1 MFPGCIRAPRSVQGS
16 TDDVSKQT
24 KSIIQIY
31 TDWANHYLEK
41 ARSKK
46 RVNSLATD
54 CSDGVLLAEVIESV
68 TSQKITDINRKPKT
82 PTQMLDNINLCLAT
96 LHAQH
101 IQGIEGISAQELR
114 DGKLKAILALFF
126 ALSRHKQATKARQQ
140 QEMTPNRSSAI
151 PHKGGATSSIPLP
164 GSALPARRCPPDK
177 VRPVASS
184 SRATSPAL
192 SMIPRAPPGTQI
204 ASPYQTTQGSGG
216 GVKGGTA
223 QNASMLDKLKL
234 FKNNEKPSSGTNG
247 KRTSSSSG
255 VSSAKSERSDSSI
268 SLEANIDA
276 KPIKNVSRIKQ
287 TTKVTSS
294 TTNKTVQQKNSPNA
308 SKKDN
313 HKFPA
318 AQQNGGPKMAIEV
331 EKHKITGLPTSKI
344 AEPKVRVSAVKEIK
358 PSSGHHQPAAG
369 NGTGIPKPT
378 LAVKGTTKSVSST
391 NISSHHHKPQ
401 ISREPSQTSLSNQKP
416 AVALVSPI
424 KNDQSKDCHQS
435 LPKESQS
442 QPNLCDNVTKEV
454 SMKDAIKEYSVSK
467 EEVSQH
473 FSSVATGI
481 QSHCSD
487 NSVVYKVSN
496 DCSFVENQNILIS
509 NRKETLTHPT
519 DIISQLNQHQH
530 LETLAETQEFSLEE
544 NCNQSKISSPPD
556 KLPESPRLTT
566 IPNHIR
572 QTISKVT
579 ECVSVEKDKNISM
592 KHIKEHSFSNANV
605 NSNGNIKRNVEDSS
619 KQDVFNLN
627 ANNVID
633 GMSEK
638 VISVKDG
645 ENMNIEPM
653 RPLMRDY
660 CSTLTLPGRQRNP
673 YNRAVTV
680 DGDYCEI
687 SMANGY
693 LSESELLRGP
703 NPVDIADGYL
713 SEGGSVLYAR
723 RLQNMPTHPMPNGP
737 GLTVLTE
744 QSTRRGGSSRDSP
757 PPPPAPRGSSK
768 SQRNGGIP
776 QGSDSKHSSSN
787 GHHWKRYGDS
797 PGVGS
802 PPPPAPGSPTS
813 NRRERRGSPH
823 GKEKSSS
830 SKGVRGVPQSFGYVK
845 RNGSTNGTGT
855 TNGTGP
861 PMQVI
866 QNHNGKT
873 AAVSAVPRT
882 KVKVSGGTQTCSS
895 DLQQSHKPSPPQFK
909 SYSLTG
915 NTANQ
920 LSQSVRER
928 LMMGSQSLPK
938 GGVHQEYGLVM
949 RQMRP
954 KASDGSLS
962 DTQAIENCSPYAPW
976 LRHSNT
982 YSVAPRLSETD
993 SMESLTSLPGH
1004 RSSLTHTRLLR
1015 DSPSRLSRS
1024 NSIRSTKSEKLYPS
1038 MLHRNTEPETEPY
1051 YCLPIGSLSHWS
1063 QPTSPAPGNAR
1074 TFPLSPTHSGTPR
1087 HSIPKNDELHG
1098 SSISLVST
1106 ASSLYSSAE
1115 EKQAHEIRKLR
1126 RELGEAQEK
1135 VHTLTSQLST
1145 NAHVV
1150 SAFEQSLTSMTQR
1163 LQHLTATSEKK
1174 DSELQELRQAM
1185 ESLRAQSIQAGIG
1198 SSLARQ
1204 PSSDSVSSLSS
1215 ACSVDKQEKKKKK
1228 GWLRSSFT
1236 KAFSRN
1242 AKVTKVQSSHSEGES
1257 DRQHSPPP
1265 PAPIDQ
1271 GQEVAELQK
1280 QLREKDLV
1288 LTDIRLEALSSAHQL
1303 ESLKDTVMKMRSE
1316 MLSLKQN
1323 NERLQRMV
1331 TGTPNLPTDLALET
1345 RSSSSLDALSDLIPT
1360 EEPPPEV
1367 ENDGKRIAISVYLG
1381 QPQSFE
1387 RYYCEHYGYDG
1398 KGSSNTGT
1406 TELPVAYTTIGASTS
1421 WAQLDNAVRRAF
1433 KQYVAR
1439 LDPGGGLG
1447 LGSDSIA
1454 SYKLGE
1460 AERKPEAGPPDLLP
1474 VGYAI
1479 GRVSTVHVV
1488 LQPVA
1493 ALAFETLIPKGV
1505 AQRLVSLLAEHRRLV
1520 LCGAP
1525 GTGKTHLATRLAEFH
1540 AQSLGRDPQEA
1551 VATFNVDNKSAK
1563 ELRQYLQHLSEQAA
1577 SGDTN
1582 VLPCVVVLDNLHKAG
1597 PLADALGSLP
1607 RNLPCLLGTM
1617 AQSACSATSLQ
1628 LQHGFRW
1635 VLVAP
1640 HMEPARGLLGRVLRR
1655 RLASLELEQGPQPE
1669 LAAILGW
1676 LPRVWQHL
1684 NAFLETHSSGDVA
1697 IGPRLFL
1704 SCPLELDAARAWFAD
1719 VWNYS
1724 LAPYLREAAREG
1736 LQLYGRR
1743 APWTDPTQFIL
1754 DTYPWPGAPPQG
1766 LTTIPAKDVGL
1777 ESNSSA
1783 QAENE
1788 GDPLLNMLM
1797 RLQEAANY
1805 SSPHSNDSDCN
1816 SLDSNAMHGG
1826 NAGTES
1832 VS

>member
-1 MFPGCIRAPRSVQGS
+1 MFPGCIRAPRSIQGS
-16 TDDVSKQT
+16 TDDITKQT
-24 KSIIQIY
+24 KSIVQIY

-41 ARSKK
+41 GKSKK
-46 RVNSLATD
+46 RVSSLATD

-68 TSQKITDINRKPKT
+68 TSQKIADINRKPKS
-82 PTQMLDNINLCLAT
+82 PSQMLDNINLCLST
-96 LHAQH
+96 LHSQH
-101 IQGIEGISAQELR
+101 VQGIEGIAAQELR

-140 QEMTPNRSSAI
+140 QDMTPNRSSAI
-151 PHKGGATSSIPLP
+151 PHKGGTATSAIPLP

-177 VRPVASS
+177 VRPVAGS
-184 SRATSPAL
+184 SRAPSPAL
-192 SMIPRAPPGTQI
+192 SMIPRGPPAAPPQI
-204 ASPYQTTQGSGG
+204 SSPYQTPTAAPKNSTVTQNG
-216 GVKGGTA
+216 
-223 QNASMLDKLKL
+223 SMLDKLKL
-234 FKNNEKPSSGTNG
+234 FKNNEKTSANTNG

-255 VSSAKSERSDSSI
+255 VSSAKSERSDSSA
-268 SLEANIDA
+268 SLDANPEHKPA
-276 KPIKNVSRIKQ
+276 KNISRIKQ
-287 TTKVTSS
+287 TSKP
-294 TTNKTVQQKNSPNA
+294 TNNTPSIKTQIQKNSPSPA
-308 SKKDN
+308 KKV
-313 HKFPA
+313 
-318 AQQNGGPKMAIEV
+318 QNGGPKMATEV
-331 EKHKITGLPTSKI
+331 EKHANKVAQLSAGSKL
-344 AEPKVRVSAVKEIK
+344 AEPKVRVSALNKDVK
-358 PSSGHHQPAAG
+358 SSGVQSG

-378 LAVKGTTKSVSST
+378 LAVKGTTKSSSS
-391 NISSHHHKPQ
+391 NIPLHPASKPPT
-401 ISREPSQTSLSNQKP
+401 ISREPSQHSLSNHKP
-416 AVALVSPI
+416 AVAMVSPM
-424 KNDQSKDCHQS
+424 KCEKDTS
-435 LPKESQS
+435 TT
-442 QPNLCDNVTKEV
+442 NVTKEQPL
-454 SMKDAIKEYSVSK
+454 SESSASTGPYSNS
-467 EEVSQH
+467 SDS
-473 FSSVATGI
+473 SSVI
-481 QSHCSD
+481 YRPSSESSCS
-487 NSVVYKVSN
+487 
-496 DCSFVENQNILIS
+496 ENVHNPIP
-509 NRKETLTHPT
+509 NRQEPLTFLSEPPHIPHPPLEPLKEAP
-519 DIISQLNQHQH
+519 
-530 LETLAETQEFSLEE
+530 QEA
-544 NCNQSKISSPPD
+544 
-556 KLPESPRLTT
+556 ESPIKSKVMTSPTTQPRLTTT

-572 QTISKVT
+572 QTIKSKVG
-579 ECVSVEKDKNISM
+579 EGNVLEKDKNIVSM
-592 KHIKEHSFSNANV
+592 KHIREQSYVAKQQQQQQHHLDDFPDNMASFAMDVKINGAVKE
-605 NSNGNIKRNVEDSS
+605 G
-619 KQDVFNLN
+619 
-627 ANNVID
+627 
-633 GMSEK
+633 G
-638 VISVKDG
+638 G
-645 ENMNIEPM
+645 ENLSIEPM
-653 RPLMRDY
+653 RPLLRGY
-660 CSTLTLPGRQRNP
+660 CSTLTLPGRQRGG
-673 YNRAVTV
+673 YNRAT

-687 SMANGY
+687 SLANGY
-693 LSESELLRGP
+693 LSESEILRGS
-703 NPVDIADGYL
+703 NPMDIPDGYL
-713 SEGGSVLYAR
+713 SEGGSVLYSR
-723 RLQNMPTHPMPNGP
+723 RLQNIPQNNGS

-744 QSTRRGGSSRDSP
+744 QSSRRGGTSRDSPPP

-768 SQRNGGIP
+768 SQRNCGTAT
-776 QGSDSKHSSSN
+776 SNSTAESSKHSSSSSSSN
-787 GHHWKRYGDS
+787 GHHHWKRYGDS

-823 GKEKSSS
+823 GKEKGGGGG

-845 RNGSTNGTGT
+845 RNGSGNGGSGAA
-855 TNGTGP
+855 NGAG
-861 PMQVI
+861 QGI

-873 AAVSAVPRT
+873 ASVSAVPRT

-895 DLQQSHKPSPPQFK
+895 DLQQSNKPSPPQFK

-1004 RSSLTHTRLLR
+1004 RSSLTHARLLR

-1074 TFPLSPTHSGTPR
+1074 TFPLSPTHGGTPR

-1126 RELGEAQEK
+1126 RELSEAQEK

-1163 LQHLTATSEKK
+1163 LQHLTSTSEKK

-1198 SSLARQ
+1198 SGLARQ

-1215 ACSVDKQEKKKKK
+1215 ACSLDKQEKKKKK

-1242 AKVTKVQSSHSEGES
+1242 AKVTKVQSSHSEGENE
-1257 DRQHSPPP
+1257 RQHSPPP

-1271 GQEVAELQK
+1271 GQEVVELQK
-1280 QLREKDLV
+1280 QLREKDMV

-1331 TGTPNLPTDLALET
+1331 SGTGSIPCGELTTEA
-1345 RSSSSLDALSDLIPT
+1345 RSNSSLDALSDLIPT
-1360 EEPPPEV
+1360 DEPTTEV
-1367 ENDGKRIAISVYLG
+1367 ENDGKRVAISVYLG
-1381 QPQSFE
+1381 QPQGFD
-1387 RYYCEHYGYDG
+1387 RYYLENYGYDG
-1398 KGSSNTGT
+1398 KGSSQNNSA
-1406 TELPVAYTTIGASTS
+1406 EIAIAYTNIGASTG
-1421 WAQLDNAVRRAF
+1421 WGQLDNSVRRAF

-1460 AERKPEAGPPDLLP
+1460 AERKPDTGPPDLLP
-1474 VGYAI
+1474 VGYAV
-1479 GRVSTVHVV
+1479 GRVTAVHVV

-1493 ALAFETLIPKGV
+1493 ALAFEALIPKGV
-1505 AQRLVSLLAEHRRLV
+1505 AQRLVSLLSEHRRLV

-1577 SGDTN
+1577 SGDN
-1582 VLPCVVVLDNLHKAG
+1582 SVLPCVVVLDNLHKAG

-1655 RLASLELEQGPQPE
+1655 RLAALELEQGPQPE

-1743 APWTDPTQFIL
+1743 ASWNDPAQFIL
-1754 DTYPWPGAPPQG
+1754 DSYPWPGAPPQG
-1766 LTTIPAKDVGL
+1766 LTTITAKDVGL
-1777 ESNSSA
+1777 ENNPNA
-1783 QAENE
+1783 QAESD

-1816 SLDSNAMHGG
+1816 SLDSNMTHGSS
-1826 NAGTES
+1826 NVGTES

>member
-1 MFPGCIRAPRSVQGS
+1 MFPGCIKGPRSSQGS
-16 TDDVSKQT
+16 TDDITKQT
-24 KSIIQIY
+24 KSIVQIY

-41 ARSKK
+41 SRSKK
-46 RVNSLATD
+46 RVSSLATD

-68 TSQKITDINRKPKT
+68 TCQKIPDINRKPKS
-82 PTQMLDNINLCLAT
+82 PSQMLENINLCLNV
-96 LHAQH
+96 LRSQH
-101 IQGIEGISAQELR
+101 VAGVEGVSAQELR

-126 ALSRHKQATKARQQ
+126 ALSRHKQAAKARAQQ
-140 QEMTPNRSSAI
+140 QLGEMTPNRSSAI
-151 PHKGGATSSIPLP
+151 PHKGGSSIPLP
-164 GSALPARRCPPDK
+164 GSAIPARRCPPDK

-184 SRATSPAL
+184 SRSSSPAL
-192 SMIPRAPPGTQI
+192 SMIPRAPPTQI
-204 ASPYQTTQGSGG
+204 ASPYQSSGQTQ
-216 GVKGGTA
+216 K
-223 QNASMLDKLKL
+223 NSMLDKLKL
-234 FKNNEKPSSGTNG
+234 FKNNDKPAPVANG

-255 VSSAKSERSDSSI
+255 VSSARSERSDSSV
-268 SLEANIDA
+268 SLEPNLDL
-276 KPIKNVSRIKQ
+276 KPVRNTSRLKQ
-287 TTKVTSS
+287 TRPGKPTQS
-294 TTNKTVQQKNSPNA
+294 KNSPN
-308 SKKDN
+308 STKKEIPVN
-313 HKFPA
+313 KT
-318 AQQNGGPKMAIEV
+318 NKTAIDV
-331 EKHKITGLPTSKI
+331 EKHAHKVANLSATKLT
-344 AEPKVRVSAVKEIK
+344 EPKVRVTINKDSSIK
-358 PSSGHHQPAAG
+358 SNHLPLHPPAAQPSP
-369 NGTGIPKPT
+369 GTCIPKPT
-378 LAVKGTTKSVSST
+378 AAVKGTSKISRDTSTHSFKLPNSTGVSRE
-391 NISSHHHKPQ
+391 SSQVSLKQHKPA
-401 ISREPSQTSLSNQKP
+401 I
-416 AVALVSPI
+416 ALVSPI
-424 KNDQSKDCHQS
+424 KNEKESTQLSESSHSASTGHHSNSSESSVIYKPSSESGSEHHNVIPNRKDPVTYITAVTDQSPPPPAPQT
-435 LPKESQS
+435 PKETIKHIDKTQNNCSA
-442 QPNLCDNVTKEV
+442 DKETKNISYNNIVNE
-454 SMKDAIKEYSVSK
+454 KLDLSK
-467 EEVSQH
+467 EIDK
-473 FSSVATGI
+473 VA
-481 QSHCSD
+481 
-487 NSVVYKVSN
+487 
-496 DCSFVENQNILIS
+496 E
-509 NRKETLTHPT
+509 
-519 DIISQLNQHQH
+519 
-530 LETLAETQEFSLEE
+530 
-544 NCNQSKISSPPD
+544 
-556 KLPESPRLTT
+556 
-566 IPNHIR
+566 NHIR
-572 QTISKVT
+572 DINL
-579 ECVSVEKDKNISM
+579 EEKEENNILS
-592 KHIKEHSFSNANV
+592 
-605 NSNGNIKRNVEDSS
+605 
-619 KQDVFNLN
+619 
-627 ANNVID
+627 
-633 GMSEK
+633 
-638 VISVKDG
+638 
-645 ENMNIEPM
+645 IEPM
-653 RPLMRDY
+653 RPLLRGY
-660 CSTLTLPGRQRNP
+660 CSTFTLPSRPRQYQRVQP
-673 YNRAVTV
+673 
-680 DGDYCEI
+680 DGGSDYCEI
-687 SMANGY
+687 SLANGY
-693 LSESELLRGP
+693 MSDGEMLR
-703 NPVDIADGYL
+703 NTQAIDIGDGYM

-723 RLQNMPTHPMPNGP
+723 RLQTMPAHMSNGTHRHPI

-744 QSTRRGGSSRDSP
+744 QSTRRGGSRDSP
-757 PPPPAPRGSSK
+757 PPPPAPRVTSK
-768 SQRNGGIP
+768 SSRNGVSL
-776 QGSDSKHSSSN
+776 QDSKHS
-787 GHHWKRYGDS
+787 HQQWKRYTDS

-802 PPPPAPGSPTS
+802 PPPPPPAPTS
-813 NRRERRGSPH
+813 PNSGRRERRASPH
-823 GKEKSSS
+823 GSGGSKEKN
-830 SKGVRGVPQSFGYVK
+830 SKGARGVPQSFGYFK
-845 RNGSTNGTGT
+845 RNGNGVNGNGNGTS
-855 TNGTGP
+855 NG
-861 PMQVI
+861 QNVSVI
-866 QNHNGKT
+866 QNQSSGKT

-895 DLQQSHKPSPPQFK
+895 DLQQSHKASPPQFK

-938 GGVHQEYGLVM
+938 GAGHQDYGLVM
-949 RQMRP
+949 RQGRP

-962 DTQAIENCSPYAPW
+962 DTQAIDNTSPYAPW

-993 SMESLTSLPGH
+993 SMESLSSLPGH
-1004 RSSLTHTRLLR
+1004 RSSLTHARLLR
-1015 DSPSRLSRS
+1015 DSSSRLSRS

-1038 MLHRNTEPETEPY
+1038 MLHRNNEPEAEPY

-1063 QPTSPAPGNAR
+1063 QPTSPAPGTAR
-1074 TFPLSPTHSGTPR
+1074 TFPLSPTHSSTPR
-1087 HSIPKNDELHG
+1087 HSIPKNDDIHG

-1126 RELGEAQEK
+1126 RELNEAQEK

-1174 DSELQELRQAM
+1174 ESELQELRQAM
-1185 ESLRAQSIQAGIG
+1185 DSLRAQSIQAGIG
-1198 SSLARQ
+1198 TGLARQ

-1215 ACSVDKQEKKKKK
+1215 ACSLDKHDKKKKK

-1242 AKVTKVQSSHSEGES
+1242 AKVTKVQCQSEGETE
-1257 DRQHSPPP
+1257 RTHSPLPS
-1265 PAPIDQ
+1265 APTDA

-1331 TGTPNLPTDLALET
+1331 SGSTNQPADLSDT
-1345 RSSSSLDALSDLIPT
+1345 RSNNSLDALSDLIQT
-1360 EEPPPEV
+1360 EDPAPEV
-1367 ENDGKRIAISVYLG
+1367 ETDGKRIAISVYLG

-1387 RYYCEHYGYDG
+1387 KYYVRHYGYDG
-1398 KGSSNTGT
+1398 VSDNANT
-1406 TELPVAYTTIGASTS
+1406 EISIAHTTIGASSS

-1447 LGSDSIA
+1447 LGSDAIA

-1460 AERKPEAGPPDLLP
+1460 AERKPDSGPPDLLP
-1474 VGYAI
+1474 VGYAV
-1479 GRVSTVHVV
+1479 GRVNTLHVV

-1493 ALAFETLIPKGV
+1493 ALAFEALIPKGV

-1540 AQSLGRDPQEA
+1540 AQSLGRDPAEA
-1551 VATFNVDNKSAK
+1551 VATFNVDNQSGK
-1563 ELRQYLQHLSEQAA
+1563 ELRQYLTHLSEQAA
-1577 SGDTN
+1577 AGDN
-1582 VLPCVVVLDNLHKAG
+1582 SVLPCVVVLDNLHKAG
-1597 PLADALGSLP
+1597 TLADALGSLP

-1655 RLASLELEQGPQPE
+1655 RLATLELEQGPQPE

-1704 SCPLELDAARAWFAD
+1704 SCPLELDAARAWFAN

-1754 DTYPWPGAPPQG
+1754 ETYPWPGAAPQG
-1766 LTTIPAKDVGL
+1766 LTTISAKDVGL
-1777 ESNSSA
+1777 EVGPTA
-1783 QAENE
+1783 QADNE

-1816 SLDSNAMHGG
+1816 SLDSNVTHGSNVG
-1826 NAGTES
+1826 AES

>member
-1 MFPGCIRAPRSVQGS
+1 MFPGCIKTPRSAQGS
-16 TDDVSKQT
+16 TDDITKQT
-24 KSIIQIY
+24 KSIVQIY

-41 ARSKK
+41 GKSKK
-46 RVNSLATD
+46 RVSALATD

-68 TSQKITDINRKPKT
+68 TCQKIPDVQRKPKT
-82 PTQMLDNINLCLAT
+82 PNQMLENINACLSF
-96 LHAQH
+96 LRSQH
-101 IQGIEGISAQELR
+101 VAGIENVSAQELR

-126 ALSRHKQATKARQQ
+126 ALSRHKQAAKSCSRHGGVAQQ
-140 QEMTPNRSSAI
+140 PQQDMTPNRSSGI
-151 PHKGGATSSIPLP
+151 VHKGGSSIPLP
-164 GSALPARRCPPDK
+164 GSSLPARRCPPDK

-184 SRATSPAL
+184 SRSTSPAL
-192 SMIPRAPPGTQI
+192 SMIPRAPPSQI
-204 ASPYQTTQGSGG
+204 ASPYQSNNQSQ
-216 GVKGGTA
+216 K
-223 QNASMLDKLKL
+223 NSMLDKLKL
-234 FKNNEKPSSGTNG
+234 FKNNEKPVPVSNG

-255 VSSAKSERSDSSI
+255 VSSARSERSDSSI
-268 SLEANIDA
+268 SLEPNVDL
-276 KPIKNVSRIKQ
+276 KPIRNTSRLKQ
-287 TTKVTSS
+287 TRPGKPAQV
-294 TTNKTVQQKNSPNA
+294 KNSPN
-308 SKKDN
+308 STKKEVATNKSNKTATD
-313 HKFPA
+313 
-318 AQQNGGPKMAIEV
+318 V
-331 EKHKITGLPTSKI
+331 EKHAYKIANLPGTKL
-344 AEPKVRVSAVKEIK
+344 AEPKIRVTASKEPPPKANHVPIHNGTAQAV
-358 PSSGHHQPAAG
+358 P
-369 NGTGIPKPT
+369 GTGIPKPT
-378 LAVKGTTKSVSST
+378 AAVKGTTKISRDTSVTSFKIPNST
-391 NISSHHHKPQ
+391 S
-401 ISREPSQTSLSNQKP
+401 ISRESSQVSLKQQKA
-416 AVALVSPI
+416 AVALISPI
-424 KNDQSKDCHQS
+424 KNEKDTTQLS
-435 LPKESQS
+435 ESS
-442 QPNLCDNVTKEV
+442 HSASTGHHSNSSE
-454 SMKDAIKEYSVSK
+454 
-467 EEVSQH
+467 
-473 FSSVATGI
+473 SSVI
-481 QSHCSD
+481 
-487 NSVVYKVSN
+487 YKPSSESGSE
-496 DCSFVENQNILIS
+496 CHNIIP
-509 NRKETLTHPT
+509 NRKEPVNYITAVT
-519 DIISQLNQHQH
+519 DQSPPPPAPQTPKEPPCDENKDQHSDKEINNISYNNLVNREKLDISKETEKDILNHIKDVY
-530 LETLAETQEFSLEE
+530 LEE
-544 NCNQSKISSPPD
+544 
-556 KLPESPRLTT
+556 
-566 IPNHIR
+566 
-572 QTISKVT
+572 
-579 ECVSVEKDKNISM
+579 KD
-592 KHIKEHSFSNANV
+592 E
-605 NSNGNIKRNVEDSS
+605 
-619 KQDVFNLN
+619 NL
-627 ANNVID
+627 
-633 GMSEK
+633 S
-638 VISVKDG
+638 
-645 ENMNIEPM
+645 IEPM
-653 RPLMRDY
+653 RPLLRGY
-660 CSTLTLPGRQRNP
+660 CSTLTLPPRQRQYQRVQP
-673 YNRAVTV
+673 
-680 DGDYCEI
+680 DGGSDYCEI
-687 SMANGY
+687 SLANGY
-693 LSESELLRGP
+693 LSDGEVLR
-703 NPVDIADGYL
+703 NTVVMDIGDGYL
-713 SEGGSVLYAR
+713 SEGGSILYTR
-723 RLQNMPTHPMPNGP
+723 RLQTMPAHLPNGTPRLTP

-744 QSTRRGGSSRDSP
+744 QSSRRGGSSESP
-757 PPPPAPRGSSK
+757 PPPPAPRVTSK
-768 SQRNGGIP
+768 SSRNGIP
-776 QGSDSKHSSSN
+776 LQDSKHAYQEGKHGHLESKHDSKHS
-787 GHHWKRYGDS
+787 HHQQWKRYTDS

-802 PPPPAPGSPTS
+802 PPPPAPAPGSPTQG
-813 NRRERRGSPH
+813 RRERRASPH
-823 GKEKSSS
+823 GSSS
-830 SKGVRGVPQSFGYVK
+830 GKDKSGKGARGVPQSFGYFK
-845 RNGSTNGTGT
+845 RNGSGMNGQV
-855 TNGTGP
+855 NGNSNGQTV
-861 PMQVI
+861 QVI
-866 QNHNGKT
+866 QNQSTGKT

-895 DLQQSHKPSPPQFK
+895 DLQQSHKASPPQFK

-938 GGVHQEYGLVM
+938 GAVTHQEYGLVM
-949 RQMRP
+949 RARP
-954 KASDGSLS
+954 KVSDGSLS
-962 DTQAIENCSPYAPW
+962 DTQAIENTSPYAPW

-1004 RSSLTHTRLLR
+1004 RSSLTHARLLR

-1063 QPTSPAPGNAR
+1063 QPTSPAPGSAR
-1074 TFPLSPTHSGTPR
+1074 TFPLSPTHSSTPR
-1087 HSIPKNDELHG
+1087 HSMPKNDDVHG

-1126 RELGEAQEK
+1126 RELTEAQEK

-1174 DSELQELRQAM
+1174 ESELQELRQAM
-1185 ESLRAQSIQAGIG
+1185 EALRAQSIQAGIG
-1198 SSLARQ
+1198 STLARQ

-1215 ACSVDKQEKKKKK
+1215 ACSLDKHDKKKKK

-1242 AKVTKVQSSHSEGES
+1242 AKVTKVQCQNDATEERS
-1257 DRQHSPPP
+1257 HSPPP
-1265 PAPIDQ
+1265 PPPTDP
-1271 GQEVAELQK
+1271 GLEVVELQK

-1331 TGTPNLPTDLALET
+1331 TGTTNMPTDLTDT
-1345 RSSSSLDALSDLIPT
+1345 RSSSSIDALSDLIPT
-1360 EEPPPEV
+1360 EEPTQEV
-1367 ENDGKRIAISVYLG
+1367 ETDGKRITISVYLG

-1387 RYYCEHYGYDG
+1387 KYYTDHYGYDG
-1398 KGSSNTGT
+1398 LSDNANIEISIAHTN
-1406 TELPVAYTTIGASTS
+1406 IGASTS

-1447 LGSDSIA
+1447 LGSDAIA

-1460 AERKPEAGPPDLLP
+1460 AERKPDSGPPDLLP

-1479 GRVSTVHVV
+1479 GRVATLHVV

-1493 ALAFETLIPKGV
+1493 ALAFEALIPKGV

-1540 AQSLGRDPQEA
+1540 AQSLGRDPAEA
-1551 VATFNVDNKSAK
+1551 VATFNVDNKSGK
-1563 ELRQYLQHLSEQAA
+1563 ELRQYLTHLSEQAA
-1577 SGDTN
+1577 AGDN
-1582 VLPCVVVLDNLHKAG
+1582 SVLPCVVVLDNLHKAG
-1597 PLADALGSLP
+1597 TLADALGSLP

-1655 RLASLELEQGPQPE
+1655 RLATLELEQGPQPE

-1676 LPRVWQHL
+1676 LPRIWQHL

-1743 APWTDPTQFIL
+1743 APWTDPTQFVL
-1754 DTYPWPGAPPQG
+1754 ETYPWPGSPPQG
-1766 LTTIPAKDVGL
+1766 LTTISAKDVGL
-1777 ESNSSA
+1777 EVGPSA
-1783 QAENE
+1783 QSENE

-1816 SLDSNAMHGG
+1816 SLDSNLTHGS
-1826 NAGTES
+1826 NLGTES

>member
-1 MFPGCIRAPRSVQGS
+1 MFPACIRAPRSVQGS
-16 TDDVSKQT
+16 ADDISKQT
-24 KSIIQIY
+24 KSIVQIY

-46 RVNSLATD
+46 RVNSLAAD

-68 TSQKITDINRKPKT
+68 TLQKIADINRKPKS
-82 PTQMLDNINLCLAT
+82 PSQMLDNINLCLGS
-96 LHAQH
+96 LRAQH
-101 IQGIEGISAQELR
+101 VAGVESVTAQELR

-126 ALSRHKQATKARQQ
+126 ALSRHKQATKARAQV
-140 QEMTPNRSSAI
+140 EMTPNRSSAV
-151 PHKGGATSSIPLP
+151 PHKGGSSIPLP

-177 VRPVASS
+177 VRPVAGS

-192 SMIPRAPPGTQI
+192 SMIPRAPPAVAAAQI
-204 ASPYQTTQGSGG
+204 ASPYQTVMANGAANQQQQQ
-216 GVKGGTA
+216 K
-223 QNASMLDKLKL
+223 NANSVLDKLKL
-234 FKNNEKPSSGTNG
+234 FKNHEKTAVSSSG

-255 VSSAKSERSDSSI
+255 VSSAKSERSDSSL
-268 SLEANIDA
+268 SLEPPTDA
-276 KPIKNVSRIKQ
+276 KQQGRNAPRPKPAAA
-287 TTKVTSS
+287 TTTRSSAGPRATATTSS
-294 TTNKTVQQKNSPNA
+294 R
-308 SKKDN
+308 KDA
-313 HKFPA
+313 KVS
-318 AQQNGGPKMAIEV
+318 AQQNCKTVAEI
-331 EKHKITGLPTSKI
+331 EKHATKASSKL
-344 AEPKVRVSAVKEIK
+344 AEPKVRVSVLKDPK
-358 PSSGHHQPAAG
+358 AG
-369 NGTGIPKPT
+369 QQQATPGTGIPKPT
-378 LAVKGTTKSVSST
+378 LAVKGTTKSAPKT
-391 NISSHHHKPQ
+391 DA
-401 ISREPSQTSLSNQKP
+401 ISRENSQSSMTYQKP
-416 AVALVSPI
+416 AVALVSPV
-424 KNDQSKDCHQS
+424 KPEKDPPPPPPPPAPPAPQT
-435 LPKESQS
+435 P
-442 QPNLCDNVTKEV
+442 
-454 SMKDAIKEYSVSK
+454 
-467 EEVSQH
+467 
-473 FSSVATGI
+473 
-481 QSHCSD
+481 
-487 NSVVYKVSN
+487 
-496 DCSFVENQNILIS
+496 
-509 NRKETLTHPT
+509 
-519 DIISQLNQHQH
+519 
-530 LETLAETQEFSLEE
+530 LETVKEGREETSEEEAGRARPTTISSHVRRTIANCLEE
-544 NCNQSKISSPPD
+544 
-556 KLPESPRLTT
+556 R
-566 IPNHIR
+566 
-572 QTISKVT
+572 
-579 ECVSVEKDKNISM
+579 
-592 KHIKEHSFSNANV
+592 
-605 NSNGNIKRNVEDSS
+605 
-619 KQDVFNLN
+619 
-627 ANNVID
+627 
-633 GMSEK
+633 
-638 VISVKDG
+638 G
-645 ENMNIEPM
+645 EGFVGVEPM
-653 RPLMRDY
+653 RPLLRGY
-660 CSTLTLPGRQRNP
+660 CGALTLPSRQRHP
-673 YNRAVTV
+673 YPRVQP
-680 DGDYCEI
+680 DGGADYCEI
-687 SMANGY
+687 ALINGY
-693 LSESELLRGP
+693 LSDGDILGP
-703 NPVDIADGYL
+703 GPRLADIIADGYV
-713 SEGGSVLYAR
+713 SEGGAALYAAR
-723 RLQNMPTHPMPNGP
+723 SLPNAASPQLVNGT

-744 QSTRRGGSSRDSP
+744 QTSRRGGESARDSP
-757 PPPPAPRGSSK
+757 PPPPAPRSVSK
-768 SQRNGGIP
+768 SSASSRNGIP
-776 QGSDSKHSSSN
+776 QGPESKHGSN
-787 GHHWKRYGDS
+787 GQQWKRYTDS

-813 NRRERRGSPH
+813 GRRERRGSPH
-823 GKEKSSS
+823 GGKDKSGG
-830 SKGVRGVPQSFGYVK
+830 KGVRGVPQSFGYVK
-845 RNGSTNGTGT
+845 RNGATN

-861 PMQVI
+861 PMQIV
-866 QNHNGKT
+866 QNHAGKT
-873 AAVSAVPRT
+873 ASVSAVPRT

-895 DLQQSHKPSPPQFK
+895 DLQQSHKSSPPQFK

-915 NTANQ
+915 GTANQ

-928 LMMGSQSLPK
+928 LMLGSQSLPK
-938 GGVHQEYGLVM
+938 EAGQGYGLVM

-954 KASDGSLS
+954 KVSDGSLS
-962 DTQAIENCSPYAPW
+962 DTQAIENTSPYAAPW

-993 SMESLTSLPGH
+993 SMESLSSLPGH
-1004 RSSLTHTRLLR
+1004 RSSLTHARLLR

-1038 MLHRNTEPETEPY
+1038 MLHRNTEPEIEPY
-1051 YCLPIGSLSHWS
+1051 YCLPVGSLSHWS
-1063 QPTSPAPGNAR
+1063 QPTSPAPGTAR
-1074 TFPLSPTHSGTPR
+1074 TFPLSPTHSAAVPR
-1087 HSIPKNDELHG
+1087 PKNDDVHG

-1126 RELGEAQEK
+1126 RELTEAQEK

-1150 SAFEQSLTSMTQR
+1150 AAFEQSLTSMTQR
-1163 LQHLTATSEKK
+1163 LQHLTSTSEKK
-1174 DSELQELRQAM
+1174 DSELQELRAAM
-1185 ESLRAQSIQAGIG
+1185 EALRAQSIQAGIG
-1198 SSLARQ
+1198 SGLARQ

-1215 ACSVDKQEKKKKK
+1215 ACSLDKQDKKKKK

-1242 AKVTKVQSSHSEGES
+1242 AKVTKVQPSHGE
-1257 DRQHSPPP
+1257 DGEQRHSPPP
-1265 PAPIDQ
+1265 PPQPAPIDH

-1331 TGTPNLPTDLALET
+1331 SGGAVSTTTTSTTTSELSVEARASG
-1345 RSSSSLDALSDLIPT
+1345 SLDALSDLLPN
-1360 EEPPPEV
+1360 EEAVAPDAET
-1367 ENDGKRIAISVYLG
+1367 DGKRIAISVYLG
-1381 QPQSFE
+1381 QPHGFDRYFAE
-1387 RYYCEHYGYDG
+1387 RYGHESGAA
-1398 KGSSNTGT
+1398 KGNHASS
-1406 TELPVAYTTIGASTS
+1406 TEIAVAYTTIGAATS
-1421 WAQLDNAVRRAF
+1421 WPQLDNAVRRAF

-1460 AERKPEAGPPDLLP
+1460 AERKPETGPPDLLP
-1474 VGYAI
+1474 VGYAV

-1493 ALAFETLIPKGV
+1493 ALAFEALIPKGV

-1540 AQSLGRDPQEA
+1540 AQSQGRDPAEA

-1577 SGDTN
+1577 AGDTG

-1607 RNLPCLLGTM
+1607 RTLPCLLGTM

-1655 RLASLELEQGPQPE
+1655 RLAALELEQGPQPE

-1704 SCPLELDAARAWFAD
+1704 GCPLELDAARAWFAD

-1743 APWTDPTQFIL
+1743 AAWTDPAQFVL
-1754 DTYPWPGAPPQG
+1754 ETYPWPGAPPQG
-1766 LTTIPAKDVGL
+1766 LTTISARDVGL
-1777 ESNSSA
+1777 ENGSA
-1783 QAENE
+1783 THAEND

-1805 SSPHSNDSDCN
+1805 SSPPHSNDSDCN
-1816 SLDSNAMHGG
+1816 SVESNATRGS
-1826 NAGTES
+1826 NAGGVDGAS
-1832 VS
+1832 

>member
-1 MFPGCIRAPRSVQGS
+1 MFPGCIRGPRSTQGS
-16 TDDVSKQT
+16 TDDISKQT
-24 KSIIQIY
+24 KSIVQIY

-46 RVNSLATD
+46 RVNSLAAD

-68 TSQKITDINRKPKT
+68 TCQKIPDINRKPKT
-82 PTQMLDNINLCLAT
+82 PSQMLDNINLCLGV
-96 LHAQH
+96 LKAQH
-101 IQGIEGISAQELR
+101 VSGLEGVSAQELR

-126 ALSRHKQATKARQQ
+126 ALSRHKQAAKQRAQQIQQ
-140 QEMTPNRSSAI
+140 QNQLGEMTPNRSSAI
-151 PHKGGATSSIPLP
+151 PHKGGSSIPLP
-164 GSALPARRCPPDK
+164 GSALPSRRCPPDK
-177 VRPVASS
+177 VRPVAGS
-184 SRATSPAL
+184 SRASSPAL
-192 SMIPRAPPGTQI
+192 SMIPRGPPSSQI
-204 ASPYQTTQGSGG
+204 SSPYQANSQPKNS
-216 GVKGGTA
+216 
-223 QNASMLDKLKL
+223 NSMLDKLKL
-234 FKNNEKPSSGTNG
+234 FKSNDRPAPPTNG

-255 VSSAKSERSDSSI
+255 VSSARSERSDSSA
-268 SLEANIDA
+268 SLEPSTDV
-276 KPIKNVSRIKQ
+276 KPVRNASRLKQ
-287 TTKVTSS
+287 TRPAKAVPA
-294 TTNKTVQQKNSPNA
+294 KNSP
-308 SKKDN
+308 SSTKKDVVVN
-313 HKFPA
+313 KATKIA
-318 AQQNGGPKMAIEV
+318 AEV
-331 EKHKITGLPTSKI
+331 EKHAHKVASLPTSKLS
-344 AEPKVRVSAVKEIK
+344 EPKIK
-358 PSSGHHQPAAG
+358 SAG
-369 NGTGIPKPT
+369 NKTEAGNKNVQGQNHLPTQNQHGTGIPKPT
-378 LAVKGTTKSVSST
+378 AAVKGTSKIVRDDKSFNALKMSPSSM
-391 NISSHHHKPQ
+391 
-401 ISREPSQTSLSNQKP
+401 SRENSQASITHTKP
-416 AVALVSPI
+416 AVALVSPM
-424 KNDQSKDCHQS
+424 KSE
-435 LPKESQS
+435 KENQLSES
-442 QPNLCDNVTKEV
+442 SHSASTG
-454 SMKDAIKEYSVSK
+454 
-467 EEVSQH
+467 QH
-473 FSSVATGI
+473 SNSSESSVI
-481 QSHCSD
+481 
-487 NSVVYKVSN
+487 YKPSSESGSEHHNV
-496 DCSFVENQNILIS
+496 IP
-509 NRKETLTHPT
+509 NRKEPITY
-519 DIISQLNQHQH
+519 ISEAAE
-530 LETLAETQEFSLEE
+530 ETE
-544 NCNQSKISSPPD
+544 
-556 KLPESPRLTT
+556 LPES
-566 IPNHIR
+566 
-572 QTISKVT
+572 K
-579 ECVSVEKDKNISM
+579 EKILN
-592 KHIKEHSFSNANV
+592 NANQEEK
-605 NSNGNIKRNVEDSS
+605 S
-619 KQDVFNLN
+619 LN
-627 ANNVID
+627 DEGFVREGSQGD
-633 GMSEK
+633 EETPPLS
-638 VISVKDG
+638 
-645 ENMNIEPM
+645 IEPM
-653 RPLMRDY
+653 RPLLRGY
-660 CSTLTLPGRQRNP
+660 CSTLTLPSRQRQYQRVPADPAN
-673 YNRAVTV
+673 
-680 DGDYCEI
+680 DYCEI
-687 SMANGY
+687 SLANGY
-693 LSESELLRGP
+693 LSDGEMLRNGP
-703 NPVDIADGYL
+703 TRDISDGYM

-723 RLQNMPTHPMPNGP
+723 RLQTMPAHIPNGAPRLAP

-744 QSTRRGGSSRDSP
+744 QASRRGRVEEP
-757 PPPPAPRGSSK
+757 PPPPAPRVASRS
-768 SQRNGGIP
+768 RNGVAL
-776 QGSDSKHSSSN
+776 QDTKH
-787 GHHWKRYGDS
+787 GQWKRYTDS

-802 PPPPAPGSPTS
+802 PPPPAPAPSSPTS
-813 NRRERRGSPH
+813 GRRERRSSPH
-823 GKEKSSS
+823 GSKEKSS
-830 SKGVRGVPQSFGYVK
+830 KVRGVPQSFGYVK
-845 RNGSTNGTGT
+845 RSSSTSNGTP
-855 TNGTGP
+855 NGTAP
-861 PMQVI
+861 QVL
-866 QNHNGKT
+866 QNQGGKT

-895 DLQQSHKPSPPQFK
+895 DLQQSHKSNTPQFK

-915 NTANQ
+915 NTASQ

-928 LMMGSQSLPK
+928 LLMGSQSLPK
-938 GGVHQEYGLVM
+938 GAGQDYGLVL
-949 RQMRP
+949 RQGRP

-962 DTQAIENCSPYAPW
+962 DTQAIDNTSPYAPW

-1024 NSIRSTKSEKLYPS
+1024 NSISYLRERTFPRSTKSEKLYPS

-1051 YCLPIGSLSHWS
+1051 YCLPIGALSHWS
-1063 QPTSPAPGNAR
+1063 QPTSPAPGSAR
-1074 TFPLSPTHSGTPR
+1074 TFPLSPTHSSTPR
-1087 HSIPKNDELHG
+1087 HSIPKNDDVHG

-1126 RELGEAQEK
+1126 RELTEAQEK
-1135 VHTLTSQLST
+1135 VQTLTSQLST

-1150 SAFEQSLTSMTQR
+1150 SAFEQSLSSMTQR
-1163 LQHLTATSEKK
+1163 LQHLTATAEKK
-1174 DSELQELRQAM
+1174 DSELTELKNAM
-1185 ESLRAQSIQAGIG
+1185 EALRAQSIQAGIG
-1198 SSLARQ
+1198 TGLARQ

-1215 ACSVDKQEKKKKK
+1215 ACSLDKHEKKKKK

-1242 AKVTKVQSSHSEGES
+1242 AKVTKVQCQSEGENE
-1257 DRQHSPPP
+1257 RQHSPPP
-1265 PAPIDQ
+1265 PAPTDA

-1331 TGTPNLPTDLALET
+1331 NGATNLPADLTET
-1345 RSSSSLDALSDLIPT
+1345 RSTNSIDALSDLIPT
-1360 EEPPPEV
+1360 EEPPPEP
-1367 ENDGKRIAISVYLG
+1367 EQDGKRVTISVYLG
-1381 QPQSFE
+1381 QPHSFE
-1387 RYYCEHYGYDG
+1387 KYYAEHYNYDG
-1398 KGSSNTGT
+1398 IGDNAI
-1406 TELPVAYTTIGASTS
+1406 TEIAIAHTNIGASSS
-1421 WAQLDNAVRRAF
+1421 WGQLDNTVRRAF
-1433 KQYVAR
+1433 KQHVAR

-1460 AERKPEAGPPDLLP
+1460 AERKPDSGPPDLLP
-1474 VGYAI
+1474 VGYAV
-1479 GRVSTVHVV
+1479 GRISTLHVV

-1493 ALAFETLIPKGV
+1493 ALAFEALIPKGV
-1505 AQRLVSLLAEHRRLV
+1505 AQRLVSLLSEHRRLV

-1540 AQSLGRDPQEA
+1540 AQSQGRDPAEA
-1551 VATFNVDNKSAK
+1551 VATFNVDNKSGK
-1563 ELRQYLQHLSEQAA
+1563 ELRQYLAHLSEQAA
-1577 SGDTN
+1577 AGDNN

-1743 APWTDPTQFIL
+1743 APWTDPAQFVL

-1766 LTTIPAKDVGL
+1766 LTNITAKDVGL
-1777 ESNSSA
+1777 ENGPAA
-1783 QAENE
+1783 QTENE

-1816 SLDSNAMHGG
+1816 SLDSNMTHGS
-1826 NAGTES
+1826 NVGTES

>member
-1 MFPGCIRAPRSVQGS
+1 MIPGCIRAPRSIQGS
-16 TDDVSKQT
+16 TDDITKQT
-24 KSIIQIY
+24 KSIVQIY

-68 TSQKITDINRKPKT
+68 TCQKIPDINRKPKS
-82 PTQMLDNINLCLAT
+82 PSQMLDNINLCISA
-96 LHAQH
+96 LHVQH
-101 IQGIEGISAQELR
+101 IQGVEGISAQELR

-140 QEMTPNRSSAI
+140 QEMTPNRSSAV
-151 PHKGGATSSIPLP
+151 PHKGGTTSSIPLP
-164 GSALPARRCPPDK
+164 GSAIPARRCPPDK
-177 VRPVASS
+177 VRPVAGS

-192 SMIPRAPPGTQI
+192 SMIPRGPPASQI
-204 ASPYQTTQGSGG
+204 ASPYQAGQ
-216 GVKGGTA
+216 KGA
-223 QNASMLDKLKL
+223 AVQNGSMLDKLKL
-234 FKNNEKPSSGTNG
+234 FKNSEKSCNSTNG

-255 VSSAKSERSDSSI
+255 VSSAKSERSDSSV
-268 SLEANIDA
+268 SLEANA
-276 KPIKNVSRIKQ
+276 ESKPPKNISRIKQ
-287 TTKVTSS
+287 TTKVTTSTNNSS
-294 TTNKTVQQKNSPNA
+294 MKTPPQKSSPNTA
-308 SKKDN
+308 KKESQ
-313 HKFPA
+313 KPV
-318 AQQNGGPKMAIEV
+318 QQNGGPKMVSEM
-331 EKHKITGLPTSKI
+331 EKHASKVAALPTSKI
-344 AEPKVRVSAVKEIK
+344 AEPKVRVSALKEMKSISV
-358 PSSGHHQPAAG
+358 PHQLSGG
-369 NGTGIPKPT
+369 GTGIPKPT
-378 LAVKGTTKSVSST
+378 LAVKGTTKPTSQSSNLSHHQKPSISRESSQHSLTSQKPAIAMVSPMKTELLKENFQAHNHVSKDSENNCSQEQCEGVSST
-391 NISSHHHKPQ
+391 AVPKSNSMASISVNDANTTSRKEPLVPHEAESSSHHQ
-401 ISREPSQTSLSNQKP
+401 QYLEPLKEAQEIE
-416 AVALVSPI
+416 SPI
-424 KNDQSKDCHQS
+424 KSKPTQTTS
-435 LPKESQS
+435 PPKE
-442 QPNLCDNVTKEV
+442 K
-454 SMKDAIKEYSVSK
+454 
-467 EEVSQH
+467 
-473 FSSVATGI
+473 
-481 QSHCSD
+481 
-487 NSVVYKVSN
+487 
-496 DCSFVENQNILIS
+496 
-509 NRKETLTHPT
+509 
-519 DIISQLNQHQH
+519 QL
-530 LETLAETQEFSLEE
+530 
-544 NCNQSKISSPPD
+544 
-556 KLPESPRLTT
+556 ESPRLTT

-572 QTISKVT
+572 QISLSKPDNQMD
-579 ECVSVEKDKNISM
+579 KDSMISM
-592 KHIKEHSFSNANV
+592 KQLRELNPADL
-605 NSNGNIKRNVEDSS
+605 RNN
-619 KQDVFNLN
+619 FNLSQMEDDLN
-627 ANNVID
+627 LNRHDLMAL
-633 GMSEK
+633 
-638 VISVKDG
+638 ISDHG
-645 ENMNIEPM
+645 RDDNLSIEPM
-653 RPLMRDY
+653 RPLLRGY
-660 CSTLTLPGRQRNP
+660 CSTLTLQGRHRGQQ
-673 YNRAVTV
+673 YVNRGLGE
-680 DGDYCEI
+680 GDYCEI
-687 SMANGY
+687 ALANGY
-693 LSESELLRGP
+693 LSEGELLRGP
-703 NPVDIADGYL
+703 NTIDISDGYL

-723 RLQNMPTHPMPNGP
+723 RLQNAQQTQNISNNGS
-737 GLTVLTE
+737 GFTVLTE

-768 SQRNGGIP
+768 AQKNGSVP
-776 QGSDSKHSSSN
+776 QGSDSKHSTSN

-802 PPPPAPGSPTS
+802 PPPPAPGSPTA
-813 NRRERRGSPH
+813 NRRERGERRSSPH
-823 GKEKSSS
+823 GKEKSGG

-845 RNGSTNGTGT
+845 RNVTSNGNGA

-861 PMQVI
+861 PVQVL

-873 AAVSAVPRT
+873 AAVSVVPRT

-895 DLQQSHKPSPPQFK
+895 DLQQSSKPSPPQFK

-1004 RSSLTHTRLLR
+1004 RSSLTHARLLR

-1024 NSIRSTKSEKLYPS
+1024 NSISYLRDRTFPRSTKSEKLYPS
-1038 MLHRNTEPETEPY
+1038 MLHRNTEPDTEPY

-1074 TFPLSPTHSGTPR
+1074 TFPLSPTHGGTPR
-1087 HSIPKNDELHG
+1087 HSMPKNDDLHG

-1115 EKQAHEIRKLR
+1115 EKHAHEIRKLR
-1126 RELGEAQEK
+1126 RELSEAQEK

-1174 DSELQELRQAM
+1174 DSELQDLRQAM
-1185 ESLRAQSIQAGIG
+1185 DALRAQSIQAGIG
-1198 SSLARQ
+1198 STLARQ

-1215 ACSVDKQEKKKKK
+1215 ACSLDKQEKKKKK

-1242 AKVTKVQSSHSEGES
+1242 AKVTKVQSSHSEGEN

-1331 TGTPNLPTDLALET
+1331 SGSGGLPCGELSSEV
-1345 RSSSSLDALSDLIPT
+1345 RSNSSLDALSDLIPAD
-1360 EEPPPEV
+1360 EPPPEV
-1367 ENDGKRIAISVYLG
+1367 ESDGKRIAIAVYLG
-1381 QPQSFE
+1381 QPQSFD
-1387 RYYCEHYGYDG
+1387 RYYSEHYGYDG
-1398 KGSSNTGT
+1398 KETNNTT
-1406 TELPVAYTTIGASTS
+1406 SEISIAYTNVGASTL
-1421 WAQLDNAVRRAF
+1421 WGQLDNAVRRAF

-1460 AERKPEAGPPDLLP
+1460 AERKPDTGPPDLLP
-1474 VGYAI
+1474 VGYAV
-1479 GRVSTVHVV
+1479 GRVSSVHVV

-1493 ALAFETLIPKGV
+1493 ALAFEALIPKGV

-1577 SGDTN
+1577 AGDHN

-1617 AQSACSATSLQ
+1617 AQSSCSATSLQ

-1655 RLASLELEQGPQPE
+1655 RLAALELDQGPQPE

-1704 SCPLELDAARAWFAD
+1704 GCPLELDAARAWFAD

-1743 APWTDPTQFIL
+1743 SSWTDPAQFVL

-1766 LTTIPAKDVGL
+1766 LTTITAKDVGL
-1777 ESNSSA
+1777 ETNPNA

-1816 SLDSNAMHGG
+1816 SLDSNLAQT
-1826 NAGTES
+1826 GTES

>member
-1 MFPGCIRAPRSVQGS
+1 MFPGCIRGPRSTQGS
-16 TDDVSKQT
+16 TDDISKQT
-24 KSIIQIY
+24 KSIVQIY

-46 RVNSLATD
+46 RVNSLAAD

-68 TSQKITDINRKPKT
+68 TCQKIPDINRKPKS
-82 PTQMLDNINLCLAT
+82 PSQMLDNINLCLGV
-96 LHAQH
+96 LKAQH
-101 IQGIEGISAQELR
+101 VSGLENVSAQELR

-126 ALSRHKQATKARQQ
+126 ALSRHKQAAKQRAQQ
-140 QEMTPNRSSAI
+140 IQQNQIGEMTPNRSSAI
-151 PHKGGATSSIPLP
+151 PHKGGSSIPLP
-164 GSALPARRCPPDK
+164 GSALPSRRCPPDK
-177 VRPVASS
+177 VRPVAGS
-184 SRATSPAL
+184 SRASSPAL
-192 SMIPRAPPGTQI
+192 SMIPRGPPAQI
-204 ASPYQTTQGSGG
+204 SSPYQTPPPQKNS
-216 GVKGGTA
+216 
-223 QNASMLDKLKL
+223 NSMLDKLKL
-234 FKNNEKPSSGTNG
+234 FKSNDRPTPTTNG

-255 VSSAKSERSDSSI
+255 VSSARSERSDSSA
-268 SLEANIDA
+268 SLEPSADV
-276 KPIKNVSRIKQ
+276 KPVKNASRLKQ
-287 TTKVTSS
+287 TRPTK
-294 TTNKTVQQKNSPNA
+294 TTPTKNSPNA
-308 SKKDN
+308 LKKDVLVA
-313 HKFPA
+313 K
-318 AQQNGGPKMAIEV
+318 QTKTEV
-331 EKHKITGLPTSKI
+331 EKHAQKVANLSSSKLVESKIKAVAKNGQGQNHLPTQNQ
-344 AEPKVRVSAVKEIK
+344 
-358 PSSGHHQPAAG
+358 H
-369 NGTGIPKPT
+369 GTGIPKPT
-378 LAVKGTTKSVSST
+378 AAIKGTTKIVRDDKSFNT
-391 NISSHHHKPQ
+391 LKTP
-401 ISREPSQTSLSNQKP
+401 ISRENSQASITHTKP
-416 AVALVSPI
+416 AVALVSPM
-424 KNDQSKDCHQS
+424 KNEKEPQLSESSHSASTGHHSNSSESSVIYKPSSESSSEHHNIIPNRKDPITYIS
-435 LPKESQS
+435 EATED
-442 QPNLCDNVTKEV
+442 QPNKE
-454 SMKDAIKEYSVSK
+454 KLLN
-467 EEVSQH
+467 
-473 FSSVATGI
+473 T
-481 QSHCSD
+481 
-487 NSVVYKVSN
+487 
-496 DCSFVENQNILIS
+496 ENQEPKNFLNFVREGS
-509 NRKETLTHPT
+509 QGDEETPL
-519 DIISQLNQHQH
+519 S
-530 LETLAETQEFSLEE
+530 
-544 NCNQSKISSPPD
+544 
-556 KLPESPRLTT
+556 
-566 IPNHIR
+566 
-572 QTISKVT
+572 
-579 ECVSVEKDKNISM
+579 
-592 KHIKEHSFSNANV
+592 
-605 NSNGNIKRNVEDSS
+605 
-619 KQDVFNLN
+619 
-627 ANNVID
+627 
-633 GMSEK
+633 
-638 VISVKDG
+638 
-645 ENMNIEPM
+645 IEPM
-653 RPLMRDY
+653 RPLLRGY
-660 CSTLTLPGRQRNP
+660 CSTLTLPPRQRHYQRVQQDP
-673 YNRAVTV
+673 SS
-680 DGDYCEI
+680 DYCEI
-687 SMANGY
+687 SLANGY
-693 LSESELLRGP
+693 LSDGEMLRNAP
-703 NPVDIADGYL
+703 SRDNSDGYM

-723 RLQNMPTHPMPNGP
+723 RLQTMPAHIPNGTPRISP

-744 QSTRRGGSSRDSP
+744 QSSRRGRVEEP
-757 PPPPAPRGSSK
+757 PPPPAPRAASRSS
-768 SQRNGGIP
+768 RNGVAL
-776 QGSDSKHSSSN
+776 QDTKH
-787 GHHWKRYGDS
+787 GQWKRYTDS

-802 PPPPAPGSPTS
+802 PPPPAPAPSSPTS
-813 NRRERRGSPH
+813 SRRERRSSPH
-823 GKEKSSS
+823 GSKEKSS
-830 SKGVRGVPQSFGYVK
+830 KVRGVPQSFGYVK
-845 RNGSTNGTGT
+845 RSSSTSNATNGTP
-855 TNGTGP
+855 NGTAP
-861 PMQVI
+861 QVQGLWSFGGDWGVI
-866 QNHNGKT
+866 GGVVLQNQAGKT
-873 AAVSAVPRT
+873 ASVSAVPRT

-895 DLQQSHKPSPPQFK
+895 DLQQSHKSNTPQFK

-915 NTANQ
+915 NAASQ

-938 GGVHQEYGLVM
+938 GAGQDYGLVL
-949 RQMRP
+949 RQGRP

-962 DTQAIENCSPYAPW
+962 DTQAIENTSPYAPW

-1051 YCLPIGSLSHWS
+1051 YCLPIGALSHWS

-1074 TFPLSPTHSGTPR
+1074 TFPLSPTHSSTPR
-1087 HSIPKNDELHG
+1087 HSMPKNDDVHG

-1126 RELGEAQEK
+1126 RELTEAQEK
-1135 VHTLTSQLST
+1135 VQTLTSQLST

-1150 SAFEQSLTSMTQR
+1150 SAFEQSLSSMTQR
-1163 LQHLTATSEKK
+1163 LQHLTATAEKK
-1174 DSELQELRQAM
+1174 DSELAELKTAM
-1185 ESLRAQSIQAGIG
+1185 EALRAQSIQAGIG
-1198 SSLARQ
+1198 TGLARQ

-1215 ACSVDKQEKKKKK
+1215 ACSLDKHEKKKKK

-1242 AKVTKVQSSHSEGES
+1242 AKVTKVQCQSEGENE
-1257 DRQHSPPP
+1257 RQHSPLP
-1265 PAPIDQ
+1265 PAPTDP

-1331 TGTPNLPTDLALET
+1331 NGATNMPTELADT
-1345 RSSSSLDALSDLIPT
+1345 RSSNSIDALSDLIPT
-1360 EEPPPEV
+1360 TEEPPPEP
-1367 ENDGKRIAISVYLG
+1367 EQDGKRVAISVYLG
-1381 QPQSFE
+1381 QPHSFE
-1387 RYYCEHYGYDG
+1387 KYYAEHYSYDG
-1398 KGSSNTGT
+1398 IGENAI
-1406 TELPVAYTTIGASTS
+1406 TEISIAHTSIGASCS
-1421 WAQLDNAVRRAF
+1421 WAQLDNTVRRAF
-1433 KQYVAR
+1433 KQHVAR

-1460 AERKPEAGPPDLLP
+1460 AERKPDSGPPDLLP
-1474 VGYAI
+1474 VGYAV
-1479 GRVSTVHVV
+1479 GRVSTLHVV
-1488 LQPVA
+1488 LQPIA
-1493 ALAFETLIPKGV
+1493 ALAFEALIPKGV
-1505 AQRLVSLLAEHRRLV
+1505 AQRLVSLLSEHRRLV

-1540 AQSLGRDPQEA
+1540 AQAQGRDPAEA

-1563 ELRQYLQHLSEQAA
+1563 ELRQYLSHLSEQAA
-1577 SGDTN
+1577 AGDN
-1582 VLPCVVVLDNLHKAG
+1582 SVLPCVVVLDNLHKAG
-1597 PLADALGSLP
+1597 PLVDALGSLP

-1655 RLASLELEQGPQPE
+1655 RLATLELEQGPQPE

-1743 APWTDPTQFIL
+1743 APWTDPAQFVL

-1766 LTTIPAKDVGL
+1766 LTSITAKDVGL
-1777 ESNSSA
+1777 ESGPTA

-1816 SLDSNAMHGG
+1816 SLDSNLTHGS
-1826 NAGTES
+1826 NVGTES

>member
-1 MFPGCIRAPRSVQGS
+1 MFPGCIRAPRSIQGS
-16 TDDVSKQT
+16 TDDITKQT
-24 KSIIQIY
+24 KSIVQIY

-46 RVNSLATD
+46 RVSSLATD

-68 TSQKITDINRKPKT
+68 TSQKMPDINRKPKS
-82 PTQMLDNINLCLAT
+82 PTQMLDNINLCLST
-96 LHAQH
+96 LHSQH

-140 QEMTPNRSSAI
+140 QDMTPNRSSAI
-151 PHKGGATSSIPLP
+151 PHKGGTTSSIPLP

-177 VRPVASS
+177 VRPVAGS

-192 SMIPRAPPGTQI
+192 SMIPRGPPASQI
-204 ASPYQTTQGSGG
+204 ASPYQT
-216 GVKGGTA
+216 A
-223 QNASMLDKLKL
+223 QKNAVVQNGSMLDKLKL
-234 FKNNEKPSSGTNG
+234 FKNNDKISNSTNG

-255 VSSAKSERSDSSI
+255 VSSAKSERSDSSASI
-268 SLEANIDA
+268 EATTDTKPVKNI
-276 KPIKNVSRIKQ
+276 SRIKQ
-287 TTKVTSS
+287 ATKP
-294 TTNKTVQQKNSPNA
+294 TTNSVSKTPPQKSSPNA
-308 SKKDN
+308 TKKDN
-313 HKFPA
+313 QKVVH
-318 AQQNGGPKMAIEV
+318 QNGGLKMASEV
-331 EKHKITGLPTSKI
+331 EKHASKVAALPASKI
-344 AEPKVRVSAVKEIK
+344 AEPKVRVSALKDVKSISV
-358 PSSGHHQPAAG
+358 PHQLGG

-378 LAVKGTTKSVSST
+378 LAVKGTTKPIQSS
-391 NISSHHHKPQ
+391 NISQPQKPPM
-401 ISREPSQTSLSNQKP
+401 SRESSQHSLSNQKP
-416 AVALVSPI
+416 AVAMVTPTKSADLSCTNQKVEPAKDNQLSESSSTSTGPQSNSSDSSVIYRPSSESSCSEHVNNPIPNRKEPLTYLTDVTMPQPHITHHVPLEPLKEAQEVESPI
-424 KNDQSKDCHQS
+424 KSKPMS
-435 LPKESQS
+435 P
-442 QPNLCDNVTKEV
+442 TKP
-454 SMKDAIKEYSVSK
+454 A
-467 EEVSQH
+467 
-473 FSSVATGI
+473 
-481 QSHCSD
+481 
-487 NSVVYKVSN
+487 
-496 DCSFVENQNILIS
+496 
-509 NRKETLTHPT
+509 
-519 DIISQLNQHQH
+519 
-530 LETLAETQEFSLEE
+530 
-544 NCNQSKISSPPD
+544 
-556 KLPESPRLTT
+556 ESPRLTT

-572 QTISKVT
+572 QTISKVGDNQT
-579 ECVSVEKDKNISM
+579 QLDKDRNISM
-592 KHIKEHSFSNANV
+592 KHIRDQSFCVPKPVQA
-605 NSNGNIKRNVEDSS
+605 NGNHNI
-619 KQDVFNLN
+619 QDFNLN
-627 ANNVID
+627 KQDPVGLFGEDVMDNVNIN
-633 GMSEK
+633 GREL
-638 VISVKDG
+638 VNG
-645 ENMNIEPM
+645 ENLDIEPM
-653 RPLMRDY
+653 RPLLRGY
-660 CSTLTLPGRQRNP
+660 CSTLTLPGRQRGP
-673 YNRAVTV
+673 YNRVPS

-693 LSESELLRGP
+693 LSESELIRGS
-703 NPVDIADGYL
+703 NPIDISDGYL

-723 RLQNMPTHPMPNGP
+723 RVQTQNAPNGS

-744 QSTRRGGSSRDSP
+744 QSSRRGGSSRDSP

-768 SQRNGGIP
+768 PQRNGGVP
-776 QGSDSKHSSSN
+776 QGSDSKHSN

-813 NRRERRGSPH
+813 SRRERGERRSSPH
-823 GKEKSSS
+823 GKEKSSG

-845 RNGSTNGTGT
+845 RNGTSNGNGA

-861 PMQVI
+861 PVQVI

-873 AAVSAVPRT
+873 TSVASVSRT

-895 DLQQSHKPSPPQFK
+895 DLQQSNKPSPPQFK

-949 RQMRP
+949 RQTRP

-1004 RSSLTHTRLLR
+1004 RSSLTHARLLR

-1051 YCLPIGSLSHWS
+1051 YCLPIGSISHWS
-1063 QPTSPAPGNAR
+1063 QPTSPAPGNGR
-1074 TFPLSPTHSGTPR
+1074 SFPLSPTHGGTPR

-1126 RELGEAQEK
+1126 RELGDAQEK

-1163 LQHLTATSEKK
+1163 LQHLTSTSEKK

-1215 ACSVDKQEKKKKK
+1215 ACSLDKQEKKKKK

-1242 AKVTKVQSSHSEGES
+1242 AKVTKVQSSHSEGENE
-1257 DRQHSPPP
+1257 RHHSPPP

-1316 MLSLKQN
+1316 MLNLKQN

-1331 TGTPNLPTDLALET
+1331 IGTSTPCSDLTVEA
-1345 RSSSSLDALSDLIPT
+1345 RSNSSLDALGDLIPS
-1360 EEPPPEV
+1360 EEPAPET
-1367 ENDGKRIAISVYLG
+1367 ENDGKRVAISVYLG

-1387 RYYCEHYGYDG
+1387 RYYTEHYGYDG
-1398 KGSSNTGT
+1398 KGTNTT
-1406 TELPVAYTTIGASTS
+1406 AEIAIAYTNIGASSS
-1421 WAQLDNAVRRAF
+1421 WAQLDNAVRRSF

-1460 AERKPEAGPPDLLP
+1460 AERKPDTGPPDLLP
-1474 VGYAI
+1474 VGYAV
-1479 GRVSTVHVV
+1479 GRVTSVHVV

-1493 ALAFETLIPKGV
+1493 ALAFEALIPKGV

-1577 SGDTN
+1577 TGDN
-1582 VLPCVVVLDNLHKAG
+1582 SVLPCVVVLDNLHKAG

-1655 RLASLELEQGPQPE
+1655 RLAGLELEQGPQPE

-1743 APWTDPTQFIL
+1743 ASWNDPAQFIL

-1766 LTTIPAKDVGL
+1766 LTTISAKDVGL
-1777 ESNSSA
+1777 ETNA
-1783 QAENE
+1783 NDQAESD

-1816 SLDSNAMHGG
+1816 SLDSNLTHGS
-1826 NAGTES
+1826 NVGTES

>member
-1 MFPGCIRAPRSVQGS
+1 MFPGCIKTPRSAQGS
-16 TDDVSKQT
+16 TDDITKQT
-24 KSIIQIY
+24 KSIVQIY

-46 RVNSLATD
+46 RVSSLATD

-68 TSQKITDINRKPKT
+68 TCQKIPDIQRKPKS
-82 PTQMLDNINLCLAT
+82 PTQMLENINVCLSF
-96 LHAQH
+96 LRSQH
-101 IQGIEGISAQELR
+101 VAGVESVSAQELR

-126 ALSRHKQATKARQQ
+126 ALSRHKQAAKAGRHQTSSQAQQQQQ
-140 QEMTPNRSSAI
+140 QEMTPNRSSTI
-151 PHKGGATSSIPLP
+151 VHKGGSSIPLP
-164 GSALPARRCPPDK
+164 GSSLPARRCPPDK

-184 SRATSPAL
+184 SRSTSPAM
-192 SMIPRAPPGTQI
+192 SMIPRAPPSQI
-204 ASPYQTTQGSGG
+204 TSPYQSNNQSQ
-216 GVKGGTA
+216 K
-223 QNASMLDKLKL
+223 NSMLDKLKL
-234 FKNNEKPSSGTNG
+234 FKNNDKPATVSNG

-255 VSSAKSERSDSSI
+255 VSSARSERSDSS
-268 SLEANIDA
+268 SVSMEHSVDL
-276 KPIKNVSRIKQ
+276 KPIRNTSRLKQ
-287 TTKVTSS
+287 TRPSKPTQV
-294 TTNKTVQQKNSPNA
+294 KNSPNS
-308 SKKDN
+308 SKKEVIINKSNKTATD
-313 HKFPA
+313 
-318 AQQNGGPKMAIEV
+318 V
-331 EKHKITGLPTSKI
+331 EKHAYKIANLPSTKL
-344 AEPKVRVSAVKEIK
+344 AEPKIRVTVSKEPQNKVTHLPI
-358 PSSGHHQPAAG
+358 HNG
-369 NGTGIPKPT
+369 NGQVLGTGIPKPT
-378 LAVKGTTKSVSST
+378 AAVKGTSKISRETSVSSLKELNHST
-391 NISSHHHKPQ
+391 SVSRESSQ
-401 ISREPSQTSLSNQKP
+401 ISLKQQKP
-416 AVALVSPI
+416 TVALVSPI
-424 KNDQSKDCHQS
+424 KNEKDNQLS
-435 LPKESQS
+435 ESS
-442 QPNLCDNVTKEV
+442 HSASTGHHSNSSE
-454 SMKDAIKEYSVSK
+454 
-467 EEVSQH
+467 
-473 FSSVATGI
+473 SSVIYKPSSESG
-481 QSHCSD
+481 SD
-487 NSVVYKVSN
+487 HPNV
-496 DCSFVENQNILIS
+496 IP
-509 NRKETLTHPT
+509 NRKEPVNYITAVT
-519 DIISQLNQHQH
+519 DQ
-530 LETLAETQEFSLEE
+530 
-544 NCNQSKISSPPD
+544 SPPPPAPQTPKD
-556 KLPESPRLTT
+556 SSNEADRLPNNEKEANSISYNNIVNKQKLDM
-566 IPNHIR
+566 
-572 QTISKVT
+572 SK
-579 ECVSVEKDKNISM
+579 EREKDILN
-592 KHIKEHSFSNANV
+592 HIKEAYL
-605 NSNGNIKRNVEDSS
+605 ED
-619 KQDVFNLN
+619 KDENL
-627 ANNVID
+627 
-633 GMSEK
+633 S
-638 VISVKDG
+638 
-645 ENMNIEPM
+645 IEPM
-653 RPLMRDY
+653 RPLLRDY
-660 CSTLTLPGRQRNP
+660 CSTLPQRQRQ
-673 YNRAVTV
+673 YNRVQP
-680 DGDYCEI
+680 DGGSDYCEI
-687 SMANGY
+687 ALANGY
-693 LSESELLRGP
+693 LSDGEILR
-703 NPVDIADGYL
+703 NTVAMDIGDGYM
-713 SEGGSVLYAR
+713 SEGGAVLYAR
-723 RLQNMPTHPMPNGP
+723 RLQSIPAHLTNGTARLP
-737 GLTVLTE
+737 SGLTVLTE
-744 QSTRRGGSSRDSP
+744 QSSRRGGSGESP
-757 PPPPAPRGSSK
+757 PPPPAPRIASK
-768 SQRNGGIP
+768 STRNGGSP
-776 QGSDSKHSSSN
+776 QDSKHSAQEIKHA
-787 GHHWKRYGDS
+787 HHQQWKRYTDS

-802 PPPPAPGSPTS
+802 PPPPPAPLSPPQA
-813 NRRERRGSPH
+813 RRERRTSPH
-823 GKEKSSS
+823 GSGGKEKAA
-830 SKGVRGVPQSFGYVK
+830 KGARGVPQSFGYFK
-845 RNGSTNGTGT
+845 RNGTSINGAVNGNTNGQS
-855 TNGTGP
+855 
-861 PMQVI
+861 MQLI
-866 QNHNGKT
+866 QNQSAGKT

-895 DLQQSHKPSPPQFK
+895 DLQPAQKPSPPQFK

-938 GGVHQEYGLVM
+938 GAGTHQEYSLVM
-949 RQMRP
+949 RQVRP

-962 DTQAIENCSPYAPW
+962 DTQAIENNAGSYAPW

-1004 RSSLTHTRLLR
+1004 RSSLTHARLLR

-1024 NSIRSTKSEKLYPS
+1024 NSISYLRERTFPRSTKSEKLYPS

-1063 QPTSPAPGNAR
+1063 QPTSPAPGSAR
-1074 TFPLSPTHSGTPR
+1074 TFPLSPTHSSTPR
-1087 HSIPKNDELHG
+1087 HSIPKNDDVHG

-1126 RELGEAQEK
+1126 RELTEAQEK

-1174 DSELQELRQAM
+1174 EAELQELRQAM

-1198 SSLARQ
+1198 STLARQ

-1215 ACSVDKQEKKKKK
+1215 ACSLDKHDKKKKK

-1242 AKVTKVQSSHSEGES
+1242 AKVAKVQCQS
-1257 DRQHSPPP
+1257 DNADERAHSPPP
-1265 PAPIDQ
+1265 APPTDP
-1271 GQEVAELQK
+1271 GLEVAELQK
-1280 QLREKDLV
+1280 QLREKDMV

-1331 TGTPNLPTDLALET
+1331 SGTPNLPTDLTDT
-1345 RSSSSLDALSDLIPT
+1345 RSTSSIDALSDLIPT
-1360 EEPPPEV
+1360 EEPAPEV
-1367 ENDGKRIAISVYLG
+1367 ETDGKRIVISVYLG
-1381 QPQSFE
+1381 QPQSFDK
-1387 RYYCEHYGYDG
+1387 YYTEHYGNDCLNDNANIEI
-1398 KGSSNTGT
+1398 SIAHTN
-1406 TELPVAYTTIGASTS
+1406 VGASTS
-1421 WAQLDNAVRRAF
+1421 WPQLDSAVRRAF

-1447 LGSDSIA
+1447 LGSDAIA

-1460 AERKPEAGPPDLLP
+1460 AERKPDSGPPDLLP
-1474 VGYAI
+1474 VGYAV
-1479 GRVSTVHVV
+1479 GRVMTLHVV

-1493 ALAFETLIPKGV
+1493 ALAFEALIPKGV

-1540 AQSLGRDPQEA
+1540 AQSLGRDPAEA

-1563 ELRQYLQHLSEQAA
+1563 ELRQYLTHLSEQAA
-1577 SGDTN
+1577 AGDN
-1582 VLPCVVVLDNLHKAG
+1582 GELPCVVVLDNLHKAG
-1597 PLADALGSLP
+1597 TLADALGSLP

-1655 RLASLELEQGPQPE
+1655 RLATLELEQGPQPE

-1743 APWTDPTQFIL
+1743 APWTDPAQFVL
-1754 DTYPWPGAPPQG
+1754 DTYPWPGSPPQG
-1766 LTTIPAKDVGL
+1766 LTMISAKDVGL
-1777 ESNSSA
+1777 EVGPSA
-1783 QAENE
+1783 QSENE
-1788 GDPLLNMLM
+1788 SDPLLNMLM

-1816 SLDSNAMHGG
+1816 SLDANLTHGG
-1826 NAGTES
+1826 NLGTES

>member
-1 MFPGCIRAPRSVQGS
+1 
-16 TDDVSKQT
+16 
-24 KSIIQIY
+24 
-31 TDWANHYLEK
+31 
-41 ARSKK
+41 
-46 RVNSLATD
+46 
-54 CSDGVLLAEVIESV
+54 
-68 TSQKITDINRKPKT
+68 
-82 PTQMLDNINLCLAT
+82 
-96 LHAQH
+96 
-101 IQGIEGISAQELR
+101 
-114 DGKLKAILALFF
+114 
-126 ALSRHKQATKARQQ
+126 
-140 QEMTPNRSSAI
+140 MTPNRSSGLS
-151 PHKGGATSSIPLP
+151 HKGPGGPNSSIPLP
-164 GSALPARRCPPDK
+164 GSALPSRRCPPDK
-177 VRPVASS
+177 VRPIAGS
-184 SRATSPAL
+184 SRSTSPAL
-192 SMIPRAPPGTQI
+192 SMIPRAPVQTPI
-204 ASPYQTTQGSGG
+204 VNPYQISSPAPVVQANG
-216 GVKGGTA
+216 
-223 QNASMLDKLKL
+223 SMLEKFKL
-234 FKNNEKPSSGTNG
+234 FKSNEKSSNG

-255 VSSAKSERSDSSI
+255 VSSSAKSERSDSSV
-268 SLEANIDA
+268 SLETNDT
-276 KPIKNVSRIKQ
+276 KQSKMKQ
-287 TTKVTSS
+287 TP
-294 TTNKTVQQKNSPNA
+294 TVKSQLNVRTPVGQKSNPNGTL
-308 SKKDN
+308 KKDTASQ
-313 HKFPA
+313 KTT
-318 AQQNGGPKMAIEV
+318 QQNGGPKSIV
-331 EKHKITGLPTSKI
+331 SSKI
-344 AEPKVRVSAVKEIK
+344 AEPRVRVSALKDVK
-358 PSSGHHQPAAG
+358 PVATPQV

-378 LAVKGTTKSVSST
+378 LAVKGTTKSSNASVC
-391 NISSHHHKPQ
+391 P
-401 ISREPSQTSLSNQKP
+401 PSQKPLSRDSSQSTLANPKP
-416 AVALVSPI
+416 VVAMVSPI
-424 KNDQSKDCHQS
+424 KSEQ
-435 LPKESQS
+435 
-442 QPNLCDNVTKEV
+442 TKEV
-454 SMKDAIKEYSVSK
+454 GGGQQTTNNKHVPIT
-467 EEVSQH
+467 EECVQEEASSTENTINTNNRNVIEMISQP
-473 FSSVATGI
+473 
-481 QSHCSD
+481 
-487 NSVVYKVSN
+487 
-496 DCSFVENQNILIS
+496 L
-509 NRKETLTHPT
+509 ETLT
-519 DIISQLNQHQH
+519 
-530 LETLAETQEFSLEE
+530 ETQEIEVINSESL
-544 NCNQSKISSPPD
+544 KD
-556 KLPESPRLTT
+556 GPRTTT

-572 QTISKVT
+572 QI
-579 ECVSVEKDKNISM
+579 NISTVENSRTVLNNNLNNKE
-592 KHIKEHSFSNANV
+592 KHIVSMKQIREQTENV
-605 NSNGNIKRNVEDSS
+605 NNQPETVASD
-619 KQDVFNLN
+619 
-627 ANNVID
+627 
-633 GMSEK
+633 
-638 VISVKDG
+638 
-645 ENMNIEPM
+645 IEPM
-653 RPLMRDY
+653 RPLLRGY
-660 CSTLTLPGRQRNP
+660 CGTLAHRQRGP
-673 YNRAVTV
+673 LIRDA
-680 DGDYCEI
+680 GDYCDI
-687 SMANGY
+687 SLANGY
-693 LSESELLRGP
+693 LSESEILRGP
-703 NPVDIADGYL
+703 NPADIPDGYL
-713 SEGGSVLYAR
+713 SEGASVLYAR
-723 RLQNMPTHPMPNGP
+723 RLQNVPNGS

-744 QSTRRGGSSRDSP
+744 QTAKRGGPSTRDSP
-757 PPPPAPRGSSK
+757 PPPAESRGTTSSK
-768 SQRNGGIP
+768 SQQRNL
-776 QGSDSKHSSSN
+776 QNAESKHAISN

-813 NRRERRGSPH
+813 SRRERRSSPH
-823 GKEKSSS
+823 GKDSAKANSSS
-830 SKGVRGVPQSFGYVK
+830 GKSVRGVPQSFGYVK
-845 RNGSTNGTGT
+845 RNGTSSNGNGT
-855 TNGTGP
+855 TNGTASAG
-861 PMQVI
+861 

-873 AAVSAVPRT
+873 ASVSVVPRT

-895 DLQQSHKPSPPQFK
+895 DLQQSNKASSQSQYK

-938 GGVHQEYGLVM
+938 GGVHSQDYGLVM

-962 DTQAIENCSPYAPW
+962 DTQVIENCSPYAPW

-1051 YCLPIGSLSHWS
+1051 YCLPIGSLSNWS
-1063 QPTSPAPGNAR
+1063 QPTSPAPGNTR
-1074 TFPLSPTHSGTPR
+1074 TFPLSPTHPNATPR

-1126 RELGEAQEK
+1126 RELNEAQEK

-1150 SAFEQSLTSMTQR
+1150 AAFEQSLNSMTQR

-1215 ACSVDKQEKKKKK
+1215 ACSLDKQDKKKKK

-1242 AKVTKVQSSHSEGES
+1242 AKVTKVQSSQSESEN

-1265 PAPIDQ
+1265 PPAPIDH

-1331 TGTPNLPTDLALET
+1331 SGQATMACQGDLTIES
-1345 RSSSSLDALSDLIPT
+1345 RSNSSLDALSDLIPAT
-1360 EEPPPEV
+1360 EEPPPEI

-1381 QPQSFE
+1381 QPQSFQ
-1387 RYYCEHYGYDG
+1387 RYYAENYAYDG
-1398 KGSSNTGT
+1398 KNSTSNSSS
-1406 TELPVAYTTIGASTS
+1406 TEIAVAYTNIGASTT

-1460 AERKPEAGPPDLLP
+1460 AERKPDSGPPDLLP
-1474 VGYAI
+1474 VGYSV
-1479 GRVSTVHVV
+1479 GRVMTLHVV

-1493 ALAFETLIPKGV
+1493 ALAFEALIPKGV

-1577 SGDTN
+1577 SGDN
-1582 VLPCVVVLDNLHKAG
+1582 LGVLPCVVVLDNLHKAG

-1704 SCPLELDAARAWFAD
+1704 NCPLELDAARAWFAD

-1724 LAPYLREAAREG
+1724 LAPYLRDAAREG

-1743 APWTDPTQFIL
+1743 ASWTDPAQFIL
-1754 DTYPWPGAPPQG
+1754 DSYPWPGAPPQG
-1766 LTTIPAKDVGL
+1766 LTTITAKDVGL
-1777 ESNSSA
+1777 ESNTNA
-1783 QAENE
+1783 HAESEN
-1788 GDPLLNMLM
+1788 DPLLNMLM

-1816 SLDSNAMHGG
+1816 SLDSNLTQGSGSSKAT
-1826 NAGTES
+1826 NANAES

>member
-1 MFPGCIRAPRSVQGS
+1 MGNSGSGIRKSRSLPTS
-16 TDDVSKQT
+16 P
-24 KSIIQIY
+24 
-31 TDWANHYLEK
+31 
-41 ARSKK
+41 
-46 RVNSLATD
+46 
-54 CSDGVLLAEVIESV
+54 EV
-68 TSQKITDINRKPKT
+68 RR
-82 PTQMLDNINLCLAT
+82 A
-96 LHAQH
+96 
-101 IQGIEGISAQELR
+101 
-114 DGKLKAILALFF
+114 KL
-126 ALSRHKQATKARQQ
+126 
-140 QEMTPNRSSAI
+140 SSAI
-151 PHKGGATSSIPLP
+151 PHKGGSSIPLP
-164 GSALPARRCPPDK
+164 GSAIPARRCPPDK

-184 SRATSPAL
+184 SRSSSPAL
-192 SMIPRAPPGTQI
+192 SMIPRAPPSQI
-204 ASPYQTTQGSGG
+204 TSPYQSNGQSQ
-216 GVKGGTA
+216 K
-223 QNASMLDKLKL
+223 NSMLDKLKL
-234 FKNNEKPSSGTNG
+234 FKSNDKPAPVTNG

-255 VSSAKSERSDSSI
+255 VSSARSERSDSSA
-268 SLEANIDA
+268 SLEPNVDL
-276 KPIKNVSRIKQ
+276 KPVRNTSRLKQ
-287 TTKVTSS
+287 TRPGKPT
-294 TTNKTVQQKNSPNA
+294 QPKNSPSSTKKELISGKT
-308 SKKDN
+308 SKT
-313 HKFPA
+313 A
-318 AQQNGGPKMAIEV
+318 ADV
-331 EKHKITGLPTSKI
+331 EKHAHKVANLPTAKLT
-344 AEPKVRVSAVKEIK
+344 EPKIRVTINKDVKSHALPI
-358 PSSGHHQPAAG
+358 QPAP
-369 NGTGIPKPT
+369 GTGIPKPT
-378 LAVKGTTKSVSST
+378 AAIKGTSKITRDTSSNSIKTPGSTGVSRE
-391 NISSHHHKPQ
+391 SSQVSLKQHKPA
-401 ISREPSQTSLSNQKP
+401 I
-416 AVALVSPI
+416 ALVSPI
-424 KNDQSKDCHQS
+424 KNEKETNQLSESSHSASTGHHSNSSESSVIYKPSSESGSEHHNIIPNRKEPLTYITDVTEQSPPPPAPQTPKEHVKHLDKNSSAEKETKNISYHNIS
-435 LPKESQS
+435 TREKLDLPKEES
-442 QPNLCDNVTKEV
+442 THHK
-454 SMKDAIKEYSVSK
+454 K
-467 EEVSQH
+467 
-473 FSSVATGI
+473 
-481 QSHCSD
+481 
-487 NSVVYKVSN
+487 
-496 DCSFVENQNILIS
+496 IL
-509 NRKETLTHPT
+509 
-519 DIISQLNQHQH
+519 
-530 LETLAETQEFSLEE
+530 
-544 NCNQSKISSPPD
+544 
-556 KLPESPRLTT
+556 
-566 IPNHIR
+566 NHINENP
-572 QTISKVT
+572 T
-579 ECVSVEKDKNISM
+579 EE
-592 KHIKEHSFSNANV
+592 
-605 NSNGNIKRNVEDSS
+605 RED
-619 KQDVFNLN
+619 NTTLC
-627 ANNVID
+627 
-633 GMSEK
+633 
-638 VISVKDG
+638 
-645 ENMNIEPM
+645 IEPM
-653 RPLMRDY
+653 RPLLRGY
-660 CSTLTLPGRQRNP
+660 CSTLTLPSRQRHYQRVQP
-673 YNRAVTV
+673 
-680 DGDYCEI
+680 DGGSDYCEI
-687 SMANGY
+687 SLANGY
-693 LSESELLRGP
+693 LSDGEILRHTGAM
-703 NPVDIADGYL
+703 DIGDGYM
-713 SEGGSVLYAR
+713 SEGGSVLYTR
-723 RLQNMPTHPMPNGP
+723 RLQTMPAHIPNGTPRLGP

-744 QSTRRGGSSRDSP
+744 QSSRRGGSRDSP
-757 PPPPAPRGSSK
+757 PPPPAPRVTSK
-768 SQRNGGIP
+768 SSRNGVP
-776 QGSDSKHSSSN
+776 LQDSKH
-787 GHHWKRYGDS
+787 GGQQWKRYTDS

-802 PPPPAPGSPTS
+802 PPPPAPAPSSPTAG
-813 NRRERRGSPH
+813 RRERRSSPH
-823 GKEKSSS
+823 GGGKEKS

-845 RNGSTNGTGT
+845 RNGNGVNGTN
-855 TNGTGP
+855 NGNGQTV
-861 PMQVI
+861 QVI
-866 QNHNGKT
+866 QNLSGKT

-895 DLQQSHKPSPPQFK
+895 DLQQSHMFVLEASPPQFK

-915 NTANQ
+915 NAANQ

-938 GGVHQEYGLVM
+938 GACHQDYGLVM
-949 RQMRP
+949 RQGRP

-962 DTQAIENCSPYAPW
+962 DTQAIDNSSPYAPW

-1063 QPTSPAPGNAR
+1063 QPTSPAPGSAR
-1074 TFPLSPTHSGTPR
+1074 TFPLSPTHSNTPR
-1087 HSIPKNDELHG
+1087 HSIPKNDDVHG

-1126 RELGEAQEK
+1126 RELCEAQEK

-1174 DSELQELRQAM
+1174 ETELQELRQAM
-1185 ESLRAQSIQAGIG
+1185 DSLRAQSIQAGIG
-1198 SSLARQ
+1198 NGLARQ

-1215 ACSVDKQEKKKKK
+1215 ACSLEKHDKKKKK

-1242 AKVTKVQSSHSEGES
+1242 AKVTKVQCQSETENE
-1257 DRQHSPPP
+1257 RTHSPPP
-1265 PAPIDQ
+1265 PAPTDA
-1271 GQEVAELQK
+1271 GQEVVELQK

-1331 TGTPNLPTDLALET
+1331 SGTANLPTDITDT
-1345 RSSSSLDALSDLIPT
+1345 RSTSSIDALSDLIPT
-1360 EEPPPEV
+1360 EDPVPDV
-1367 ENDGKRIAISVYLG
+1367 ETDGKKTAISVYLG

-1387 RYYCEHYGYDG
+1387 KYYIEHYGYDG
-1398 KGSSNTGT
+1398 IGDNAT
-1406 TELPVAYTTIGASTS
+1406 TEISIAHTNIGASTS

-1447 LGSDSIA
+1447 LGSDAIA

-1460 AERKPEAGPPDLLP
+1460 AERKPDSGPPDLLP
-1474 VGYAI
+1474 VGYAV
-1479 GRVSTVHVV
+1479 GRVTTLHVV

-1493 ALAFETLIPKGV
+1493 ALAFEALIPKGV

-1540 AQSLGRDPQEA
+1540 AQSLGRDPAEA
-1551 VATFNVDNKSAK
+1551 VATFNVDNKSGK
-1563 ELRQYLQHLSEQAA
+1563 ELRQYLAHLSEQAA
-1577 SGDTN
+1577 AGDN
-1582 VLPCVVVLDNLHKAG
+1582 SVLPCVVVLDNLHKAG

-1655 RLASLELEQGPQPE
+1655 RLATLELEQGLQPE

-1777 ESNSSA
+1777 EKGQAA

-1816 SLDSNAMHGG
+1816 SLDSNITHGS
-1826 NAGTES
+1826 NVGTES

>member
-46 RVNSLATD
+46 RVNSLAID
-54 CSDGVLLAEVIESV
+54 CCDGVLLADVIESV
-68 TSQKITDINRKPKT
+68 TCQKIPDINRKPKT
-82 PTQMLDNINLCLAT
+82 PSQMLDNINLCLAT
-96 LHAQH
+96 LHAHH
-101 IQGIEGISAQELR
+101 IQGIDGISAQELR

-140 QEMTPNRSSAI
+140 QDMTPNRSTAI
-151 PHKGGATSSIPLP
+151 PHKGGPTSSIPLP

-184 SRATSPAL
+184 SRAPSPAL
-192 SMIPRAPPGTQI
+192 SMIPRAPPTAQI
-204 ASPYQTTQGSGG
+204 ASPYQTNGSSGG
-216 GVKGGTA
+216 KNTTG
-223 QNASMLDKLKL
+223 QNTSMLDKLKL
-234 FKNNEKPSSGTNG
+234 FKNEKPSGGSNG

-255 VSSAKSERSDSSI
+255 VSSAKSERSDSSV
-268 SLEANIDA
+268 SLEAYTDIKPVKNI
-276 KPIKNVSRIKQ
+276 SRIKQ
-287 TTKVTSS
+287 TTKQPNSV
-294 TTNKTVQQKNSPNA
+294 NKPNQQKYSPSA
-308 SKKDN
+308 PKKDQKIPTS
-313 HKFPA
+313 H
-318 AQQNGGPKMAIEV
+318 QNGGPKMAV
-331 EKHKITGLPTSKI
+331 DMEKHANKITGLASSKI
-344 AEPKVRVSAVKEIK
+344 AEPKVRVSAIKEVK
-358 PSSGHHQPAAG
+358 PSPGHQQANG
-369 NGTGIPKPT
+369 NGTGIPKPM
-378 LAVKGTTKSVSST
+378 LAVKGTTKSVSSS
-391 NISSHHHKPQ
+391 NISSNPHKPQ
-401 ISREPSQTSLSNQKP
+401 ISRESSQTSMTHQKT

-424 KNDQSKDCHQS
+424 KNEQHQQHQQLPS

-442 QPNLCDNVTKEV
+442 QPNLAHNVTKDPV
-454 SMKDAIKEYSVSK
+454 PVNIKERALSRDALLSENTNSSCERDEISVNDDSPVLHK
-467 EEVSQH
+467 
-473 FSSVATGI
+473 SSNGI
-481 QSHCSD
+481 SSPE
-487 NSVVYKVSN
+487 SMPS
-496 DCSFVENQNILIS
+496 S
-509 NRKETLTHPT
+509 RKESPPDLTSPHSAP
-519 DIISQLNQHQH
+519 
-530 LETLAETQEFSLEE
+530 LETLSEAQELPDD
-544 NCNQSKISSPPD
+544 CYNQVKHSPKSPPD
-556 KLPESPRLTT
+556 KEQRHPDSPRLTT

-579 ECVSVEKDKNISM
+579 ESIPMEKERNISM
-592 KHIKEHSFSNANV
+592 RHIKEHSFGVAN
-605 NSNGNIKRNVEDSS
+605 NNIKKNGDIRQGVGDNINGKMDQMKEFDGRIVVS
-619 KQDVFNLN
+619 KNMVPRDN
-627 ANNVID
+627 
-633 GMSEK
+633 
-638 VISVKDG
+638 IS
-645 ENMNIEPM
+645 IEPM

-673 YNRAVTV
+673 YNRVPV

-687 SMANGY
+687 SLTNGY
-693 LSESELLRGP
+693 LSESELMRGP
-703 NPVDIADGYL
+703 NPMEINDGYL
-713 SEGGSVLYAR
+713 SEGGAVLYAR
-723 RLQNMPTHPMPNGP
+723 RLQNMPTHPVPNGP

-802 PPPPAPGSPTS
+802 PPPPAPASPTS

-823 GKEKSSS
+823 GKEKSGS
-830 SKGVRGVPQSFGYVK
+830 SKGVKGVPQSFGYIK
-845 RNGSTNGTGT
+845 RNGSTNGNGSASN
-855 TNGTGP
+855 TNQQA
-861 PMQVI
+861 QVI
-866 QNHNGKT
+866 QNHNGKS

-949 RQMRP
+949 RQVRP

-1038 MLHRNTEPETEPY
+1038 MLHRNTEHEAEPY

-1063 QPTSPAPGNAR
+1063 QPTSPAPTNAR
-1074 TFPLSPTHSGTPR
+1074 TFPLSPTHSGTSR
-1087 HSIPKNDELHG
+1087 HNIPKNDELHG

-1126 RELGEAQEK
+1126 RELSEAQEK

-1185 ESLRAQSIQAGIG
+1185 EALRAQSIQAGIG

-1242 AKVTKVQSSHSEGES
+1242 AKVTKVQSSHSEGEGE
-1257 DRQHSPPP
+1257 RTHSPPP
-1265 PAPIDQ
+1265 PAPIDH

-1331 TGTPNLPTDLALET
+1331 SGASNMPTDLALET

-1360 EEPPPEV
+1360 EEPQPEI

-1387 RYYCEHYGYDG
+1387 RYYAEHYGYDG
-1398 KGSSNTGT
+1398 KGSNTT
-1406 TELPVAYTTIGASTS
+1406 TEIAVAYTNIGASTS

-1460 AERKPEAGPPDLLP
+1460 AERKPESGPPDLLP
-1474 VGYAI
+1474 VGYAV

-1493 ALAFETLIPKGV
+1493 ALAFEALIPKGV
-1505 AQRLVSLLAEHRRLV
+1505 AQRLVSLLSEHRRLV

-1577 SGDTN
+1577 AGDNN

-1655 RLASLELEQGPQPE
+1655 RLATLELEQGPQPE

-1777 ESNSSA
+1777 ETNPNT
-1783 QAENE
+1783 QTENE

-1816 SLDSNAMHGG
+1816 SLDSNMTHGS
-1826 NAGTES
+1826 NVTES

>member
-1 MFPGCIRAPRSVQGS
+1 MFPGCIRGPRSTHGS
-16 TDDVSKQT
+16 TDDITKQT
-24 KSIIQIY
+24 KSIVQIY

-46 RVNSLATD
+46 RVNSLASD

-68 TSQKITDINRKPKT
+68 MCQKIPDVNRKPKT
-82 PTQMLDNINLCLAT
+82 PTQMLENINLCLN
-96 LHAQH
+96 LLKAQH
-101 IQGIEGISAQELR
+101 VSGVESVSAQELR

-126 ALSRHKQATKARQQ
+126 ALSRHKQAAKQRAQQVQQ
-140 QEMTPNRSSAI
+140 QQLADMTPNRSSAI
-151 PHKGGATSSIPLP
+151 PHKGGTSIPLP
-164 GSALPARRCPPDK
+164 GSALPSRRCPPDK
-177 VRPVASS
+177 VRPMAGS

-192 SMIPRAPPGTQI
+192 SMIPRGPPAAQI
-204 ASPYQTTQGSGG
+204 ASPYQQSPQQQ
-216 GVKGGTA
+216 K
-223 QNASMLDKLKL
+223 NSMLDKLKL
-234 FKNNEKPSSGTNG
+234 FKSNDKPAPVSNG

-255 VSSAKSERSDSSI
+255 VSSARSERSDSSA
-268 SLEANIDA
+268 SLEPSVDV
-276 KPIKNVSRIKQ
+276 KPVRNASRIKPSRPA
-287 TTKVTSS
+287 KASS
-294 TTNKTVQQKNSPNA
+294 SSKNSPNA
-308 SKKDN
+308 GKKEVV
-313 HKFPA
+313 
-318 AQQNGGPKMAIEV
+318 GPKTTKTEV
-331 EKHKITGLPTSKI
+331 EKHANKVASLSASKLAEPRVKVSVSKTDVSNKSGSGLPVQNTQIPHSTS
-344 AEPKVRVSAVKEIK
+344 
-358 PSSGHHQPAAG
+358 
-369 NGTGIPKPT
+369 IPKPT
-378 LAVKGTTKSVSST
+378 AAIKGTSKVTREEKSVQSMVKSPPSGMSRESSQINISST
-391 NISSHHHKPQ
+391 NKPVVAMISPMKNERDQQLSESSHSTSTTGPNSSNSSIIYKP
-401 ISREPSQTSLSNQKP
+401 SSESSSESSNLPYTKKEPSKLITETQQNHRPTQQQQQLQHQPQQLKQQDQPIQKLQ
-416 AVALVSPI
+416 V
-424 KNDQSKDCHQS
+424 QSKSPTSPTSKPDNKTNQGF
-435 LPKESQS
+435 PKEPEKIQNKV
-442 QPNLCDNVTKEV
+442 QQNGLT
-454 SMKDAIKEYSVSK
+454 IKEASAEEENSVS
-467 EEVSQH
+467 V
-473 FSSVATGI
+473 
-481 QSHCSD
+481 
-487 NSVVYKVSN
+487 
-496 DCSFVENQNILIS
+496 
-509 NRKETLTHPT
+509 
-519 DIISQLNQHQH
+519 
-530 LETLAETQEFSLEE
+530 
-544 NCNQSKISSPPD
+544 
-556 KLPESPRLTT
+556 
-566 IPNHIR
+566 
-572 QTISKVT
+572 
-579 ECVSVEKDKNISM
+579 
-592 KHIKEHSFSNANV
+592 
-605 NSNGNIKRNVEDSS
+605 
-619 KQDVFNLN
+619 
-627 ANNVID
+627 
-633 GMSEK
+633 
-638 VISVKDG
+638 
-645 ENMNIEPM
+645 EPM
-653 RPLMRDY
+653 RPLFRGY
-660 CSTLTLPGRQRNP
+660 CSTLTLPSRHRPTYQMMQPEGM
-673 YNRAVTV
+673 
-680 DGDYCEI
+680 GDYCEI
-687 SMANGY
+687 GLTNGY
-693 LSESELLRGP
+693 MSDGEVLRNSP
-703 NPVDIADGYL
+703 REVTDGYM

-723 RLQNMPTHPMPNGP
+723 RLQTMPAHIPNGTCRS

-744 QSTRRGGSSRDSP
+744 QSARRGRIEE
-757 PPPPAPRGSSK
+757 PPPAPGPRNNSRS
-768 SQRNGGIP
+768 RNGV
-776 QGSDSKHSSSN
+776 QMQDSKH
-787 GHHWKRYGDS
+787 GQWKRYQDS

-802 PPPPAPGSPTS
+802 PPPGPAPPSPTS
-813 NRRERRGSPH
+813 ARRERRGSPH
-823 GKEKSSS
+823 GSKEKSN
-830 SKGVRGVPQSFGYVK
+830 KVRGVPQSFGYVK
-845 RNGSTNGTGT
+845 RGASQNGT
-855 TNGTGP
+855 TNGTQMNGNGNQI
-861 PMQVI
+861 QVL
-866 QNHNGKT
+866 QQGQGGKT

-895 DLQQSHKPSPPQFK
+895 DLQQVHKASPPQFK

-915 NTANQ
+915 NTATQ

-938 GGVHQEYGLVM
+938 GAGQDYGLIL
-949 RQMRP
+949 RQGRP
-954 KASDGSLS
+954 KVSDGSLS
-962 DTQAIENCSPYAPW
+962 DTQAIENVSPYAPW

-1051 YCLPIGSLSHWS
+1051 YCLPIGAISHWS

-1074 TFPLSPTHSGTPR
+1074 TFPLSPTHSSTAR
-1087 HSIPKNDELHG
+1087 HSLPKNDDVHG

-1126 RELGEAQEK
+1126 KELIDAQEK
-1135 VHTLTSQLST
+1135 VNTLTSQLST

-1150 SAFEQSLTSMTQR
+1150 AAFEQSLSSMTQR
-1163 LQHLTATSEKK
+1163 LQHLTATAEKK
-1174 DSELQELRQAM
+1174 DSELAELRTAM
-1185 ESLRAQSIQAGIG
+1185 ENLRTSAIQGGISNG
-1198 SSLARQ
+1198 LARQ

-1215 ACSVDKQEKKKKK
+1215 ACSLDKQDKKKKK

-1242 AKVTKVQSSHSEGES
+1242 AKVTKVPCQNELESE
-1257 DRQHSPPP
+1257 RQNSPPP
-1265 PAPIDQ
+1265 PAPTDA

-1331 TGTPNLPTDLALET
+1331 TGSANLPTDLIDT
-1345 RSSSSLDALSDLIPT
+1345 RSAASIDALSDIIPPDET
-1360 EEPPPEV
+1360 QPDV
-1367 ENDGKRIAISVYLG
+1367 EQDGKRISISVYLG
-1381 QPQSFE
+1381 QPQTFE
-1387 RYYCEHYGYDG
+1387 RYYTEHYSYDG
-1398 KGSSNTGT
+1398 TSENATN
-1406 TELPVAYTTIGASTS
+1406 EIAVAQTTIGASTS

-1433 KQYVAR
+1433 KQHVAR

-1460 AERKPEAGPPDLLP
+1460 AERKPDAGPPDLLP

-1479 GRVSTVHVV
+1479 GRVNTVHVV

-1493 ALAFETLIPKGV
+1493 ALAFEALIPKGV

-1540 AQSLGRDPQEA
+1540 AQSLGRDPAEA
-1551 VATFNVDNKSAK
+1551 VATFNVDNKSGK
-1563 ELRQYLQHLSEQAA
+1563 ELRQYLSHLSEQAA
-1577 SGDTN
+1577 AGDN
-1582 VLPCVVVLDNLHKAG
+1582 SVLPCVVVLDNLHKAG
-1597 PLADALGSLP
+1597 PLGDALGSLP

-1655 RLASLELEQGPQPE
+1655 RLATLELEQGHQPE

-1704 SCPLELDAARAWFAD
+1704 SCPLELDSSRAWFAD

-1743 APWTDPTQFIL
+1743 AAWTDPSQFIL
-1754 DTYPWPGAPPQG
+1754 DTYPWPGAAPQG
-1766 LTTIPAKDVGL
+1766 LTTITAKDVGL
-1777 ESNSSA
+1777 ESDPTT
-1783 QAENE
+1783 QTDNE

-1805 SSPHSNDSDCN
+1805 ASPHSNDSDCN
-1816 SLDSNAMHGG
+1816 SLDSNLAHGS
-1826 NAGTES
+1826 NLETES

>member
-1 MFPGCIRAPRSVQGS
+1 MMFPGCIKTPRSAQGS
-16 TDDVSKQT
+16 TDDITKQT
-24 KSIIQIY
+24 KSIVQIY
-31 TDWANHYLEK
+31 SDWANHYLEK
-41 ARSKK
+41 AKSKK
-46 RVNSLATD
+46 RVSSLASD

-68 TSQKITDINRKPKT
+68 TCQKIADIQRKPKT
-82 PTQMLDNINLCLAT
+82 PTQMLENINACLSF
-96 LHAQH
+96 LHSQH
-101 IQGIEGISAQELR
+101 VAGIENVSAQELR

-126 ALSRHKQATKARQQ
+126 ALSRHKQAAKTGGRHQVTAQQ

-151 PHKGGATSSIPLP
+151 VHKGNSSIPLP
-164 GSALPARRCPPDK
+164 GSSLPARRCPPDK
-177 VRPVASS
+177 VRPVAGS
-184 SRATSPAL
+184 SRSTSPAM
-192 SMIPRAPPGTQI
+192 SMIPRAPPTQI
-204 ASPYQTTQGSGG
+204 TSPYQSNNQSQ
-216 GVKGGTA
+216 K
-223 QNASMLDKLKL
+223 NSMLDKLKL
-234 FKNNEKPSSGTNG
+234 FKNNEKPSPASNG

-255 VSSAKSERSDSSI
+255 VSSARSERSDSSI
-268 SLEANIDA
+268 SLEPNVDL
-276 KPIKNVSRIKQ
+276 KPVRNTSRLKQ
-287 TTKVTSS
+287 TRPGKPTQV
-294 TTNKTVQQKNSPNA
+294 KNSPNA
-308 SKKDN
+308 TKKEVITTN
-313 HKFPA
+313 KSNKTA
-318 AQQNGGPKMAIEV
+318 ADV
-331 EKHKITGLPTSKI
+331 EKHAYKVANLPMTKI
-344 AEPKVRVSAVKEIK
+344 AEPKIRVAVSKESVPK
-358 PSSGHHQPAAG
+358 STHLPVLNGAAQPVP
-369 NGTGIPKPT
+369 GTGIPKPT
-378 LAVKGTTKSVSST
+378 AAVKGTSKITRDASVSSFKGP
-391 NISSHHHKPQ
+391 NGISV
-401 ISREPSQTSLSNQKP
+401 SRESSQVSLKQQKP
-416 AVALVSPI
+416 TVALISPI
-424 KNDQSKDCHQS
+424 KTDKDSTQLSESSHSASTGHHSNSSESSVIYKPSSESGSECHNIIPNRKEPINYITAVTDQSPPPPAPQTPKDSSNEEVKQQKIDKETNHIS
-435 LPKESQS
+435 YNNILNREKLDLPKETQ
-442 QPNLCDNVTKEV
+442 K
-454 SMKDAIKEYSVSK
+454 
-467 EEVSQH
+467 
-473 FSSVATGI
+473 
-481 QSHCSD
+481 
-487 NSVVYKVSN
+487 
-496 DCSFVENQNILIS
+496 
-509 NRKETLTHPT
+509 
-519 DIISQLNQHQH
+519 DIINHIKDVY
-530 LETLAETQEFSLEE
+530 LEE
-544 NCNQSKISSPPD
+544 
-556 KLPESPRLTT
+556 
-566 IPNHIR
+566 
-572 QTISKVT
+572 
-579 ECVSVEKDKNISM
+579 KD
-592 KHIKEHSFSNANV
+592 
-605 NSNGNIKRNVEDSS
+605 D
-619 KQDVFNLN
+619 NL
-627 ANNVID
+627 
-633 GMSEK
+633 S
-638 VISVKDG
+638 
-645 ENMNIEPM
+645 IEPM
-653 RPLMRDY
+653 RPLLRGY
-660 CSTLTLPGRQRNP
+660 CSTLTLPPRQRQYQRVQP
-673 YNRAVTV
+673 
-680 DGDYCEI
+680 DGGSDYCEI
-687 SMANGY
+687 SLANGY
-693 LSESELLRGP
+693 LSDGEILR
-703 NPVDIADGYL
+703 NTVAMDIADGYM
-713 SEGGSVLYAR
+713 SEGGSILYTR
-723 RLQNMPTHPMPNGP
+723 RLQTMPAHLPNGNP
-737 GLTVLTE
+737 RLASGLTVLTE
-744 QSTRRGGSSRDSP
+744 QSSRRGGSNESP
-757 PPPPAPRGSSK
+757 PPPPAPRVTSK
-768 SQRNGGIP
+768 SSRNGLSLQESKHTFSDGKHTHL
-776 QGSDSKHSSSN
+776 DSKHESKHS
-787 GHHWKRYGDS
+787 HHQQWKRYTDS

-802 PPPPAPGSPTS
+802 PPPPPAPAPGSPTQS
-813 NRRERRGSPH
+813 RRERRASPH
-823 GKEKSSS
+823 GSSSGKEKTG
-830 SKGVRGVPQSFGYVK
+830 KGARGVPQSFGYFK
-845 RNGSTNGTGT
+845 RNGTGVNGTA
-855 TNGTGP
+855 NGSSNGQP
-861 PMQVI
+861 VQVI
-866 QNHNGKT
+866 HNQSAGKT
-873 AAVSAVPRT
+873 ASVSAVPRT

-895 DLQQSHKPSPPQFK
+895 DLQQSHKTSPPQFK

-938 GGVHQEYGLVM
+938 GAGGAHQDYGLVM
-949 RQMRP
+949 RQVRP

-962 DTQAIENCSPYAPW
+962 DTQAIENTSPYAPW

-1038 MLHRNTEPETEPY
+1038 MMHRNTEPEAEPY

-1063 QPTSPAPGNAR
+1063 QPTSPAPGSTR
-1074 TFPLSPTHSGTPR
+1074 TFPLSPTHSSTPR
-1087 HSIPKNDELHG
+1087 HSLPKNDDVHG

-1126 RELGEAQEK
+1126 RELTEAQEK

-1174 DSELQELRQAM
+1174 EAELQELRQAM
-1185 ESLRAQSIQAGIG
+1185 DALRAQSIQAGIG

-1215 ACSVDKQEKKKKK
+1215 ACSLDKHDKKKKK

-1242 AKVTKVQSSHSEGES
+1242 AKVTKVQCQS
-1257 DRQHSPPP
+1257 DTTEERAHSPPP
-1265 PAPIDQ
+1265 VQTTDP
-1271 GQEVAELQK
+1271 GLEVVELQK

-1331 TGTPNLPTDLALET
+1331 TGTTNLPTDLTDT
-1345 RSSSSLDALSDLIPT
+1345 RSSNSIDVLSDLIPT
-1360 EEPPPEV
+1360 EDPTPEV
-1367 ENDGKRIAISVYLG
+1367 ETDGKRIAISVYLG

-1387 RYYCEHYGYDG
+1387 KYYAEHYGYDG
-1398 KGSSNTGT
+1398 LSDNANTEISIAHT
-1406 TELPVAYTTIGASTS
+1406 NIGASTS
-1421 WAQLDNAVRRAF
+1421 WAQLDNSVRRAF

-1447 LGSDSIA
+1447 LGSDAIA

-1460 AERKPEAGPPDLLP
+1460 AERKPDSGPPDLLP
-1474 VGYAI
+1474 VGYAV
-1479 GRVSTVHVV
+1479 GRVGTLHVV

-1493 ALAFETLIPKGV
+1493 ALAFEALIPKGV

-1540 AQSLGRDPQEA
+1540 AQSLGRDPAEA
-1551 VATFNVDNKSAK
+1551 VATFNVDNKSGK
-1563 ELRQYLQHLSEQAA
+1563 ELRQYLTHLSEQAA
-1577 SGDTN
+1577 GGDN
-1582 VLPCVVVLDNLHKAG
+1582 SVLPCVVVLDNLHKAG
-1597 PLADALGSLP
+1597 TLADALGSLP

-1655 RLASLELEQGPQPE
+1655 RLAGLELEQGPQPE

-1743 APWTDPTQFIL
+1743 APWTDPTQFVL
-1754 DTYPWPGAPPQG
+1754 ETYPWPGSPPQG
-1766 LTTIPAKDVGL
+1766 LTTISAKDVGL
-1777 ESNSSA
+1777 EVGPSA
-1783 QAENE
+1783 QSENE

-1816 SLDSNAMHGG
+1816 SLESNLTHTS
-1826 NAGTES
+1826 NLGTES